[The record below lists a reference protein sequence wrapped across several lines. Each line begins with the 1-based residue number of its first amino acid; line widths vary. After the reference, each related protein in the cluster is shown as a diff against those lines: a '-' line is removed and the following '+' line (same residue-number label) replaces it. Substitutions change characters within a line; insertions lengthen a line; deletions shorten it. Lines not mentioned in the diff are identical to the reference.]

1 MNYMKNMKS
10 VNQIIQTNS
19 MKKRWFGAC
28 LWCTVMMSPSVAIA
42 QHIAVQPVPQ
52 EVQMGSRIISFPTAL
67 HLVGGDEANVHAV
80 NLLRTL
86 LPDAVSCSSVST
98 SGRQYRLLIGE
109 KNDKS
114 VKKYRR
120 QIPPHSEG
128 YYLSVGEKE
137 IVVAG
142 YDERGTYY
150 GVQTLR
156 QLLSAASSASSSSS
170 ASSVSSASMSTS
182 ATPFN
187 SAAFL
192 SDSAVSLSDSAFL
205 PEISVKD
212 YPAVRYR
219 GVVEGFYGT
228 PWSHEARLRQLRF
241 YGENKMNTYIYGP
254 KNDPY
259 HSCPGWR
266 KPYPEKESAQIREL
280 VKVAAENEVNF
291 VWAIHPGQ
299 DIKWNDE
306 DRQLLIAKLESM
318 YDLGVRSFAVFFDDI
333 SGEGTDPHRQAD
345 LLNYID
351 RHFVKAKPD
360 VTPLVMCPT
369 EYNRSWSNPKG
380 NYLTTLGEKLDP
392 SIQIMWT
399 GDKVVADIKEESME
413 WINARIRRPAYI
425 WWNFPVSDYV
435 RDHLLLGPVYGN
447 DTHIASAMSG
457 FVANPMEHAE
467 ASKIAIYGV
476 ADYAWNPGKYDAQ
489 QAWKAAI
496 REVLPG
502 AAGELQFFAAHNS
515 DLGINGH
522 NYRRDE
528 SVEVKPVVS
537 RFLKSYLT
545 DATCLTDDYQQ
556 LLSLTHRM
564 QAVSDILLVDTE
576 NRPLIEEITPWLL
589 QFKLIGEIGEE
600 TLQLAQLVSN
610 GLSVQSVQKKSVC
623 EDFLFKYHH
632 IRALQQQLY
641 LNDQRYNQNAY
652 QPGMRSASLVIKP
665 LIDKTFVA
673 AVERYNRLTGS
684 SLAAMVEYSPHKLVS
699 DVPQIQHLP
708 LQTRGKQ
715 VLVTPSNEVVRWG
728 AGQKIEIELDKVY
741 PLAGIIVNFSKN
753 EPCLWG
759 RFEISVDGKQWRTVE
774 HLHQGVRQRVNIK
787 NEPVRFVRF
796 TNFSNDVHEVFFRQ
810 FVILLS

>member
-1 MNYMKNMKS
+1 MNYMKSMKS
-10 VNQIIQTNS
+10 ENQIIQTNS
-19 MKKRWFGAC
+19 MKKRWLGAC
-28 LWCTVMMSPSVAIA
+28 LWCTVLMNPSVATA
-42 QHIAVQPVPQ
+42 QHMAVQPVPQ
-52 EVQMGSRIISFPTAL
+52 EVQMGGRTLSFPTAL
-67 HLVGGDEANVHAV
+67 HLVGSDEANVHAV
-80 NLLRTL
+80 ELLRSL
-86 LPDAVSCSSVST
+86 LPDAVPCSSASAA
-98 SGRQYRLLIGE
+98 GRQYRILIGE

-120 QIPPHSEG
+120 QIPPHAEG
-128 YYLSVGEKE
+128 YYLSVGKKE

-156 QLLSAASSASSSSS
+156 QLLSAALSESMSRSASSPKSAS
-170 ASSVSSASMSTS
+170 ASSVSPASASASEV
-182 ATPFN
+182 A
-187 SAAFL
+187 L
-192 SDSAVSLSDSAFL
+192 SDSASL
-205 PEISVKD
+205 PEITVKD

-306 DRQLLIAKLESM
+306 DRRLLIAKLESM
-318 YDLGVRSFAVFFDDI
+318 YNLGVRSFAVFFDDI

-457 FVANPMEHAE
+457 FVTNPMEHAE

-476 ADYAWNPGKYDAQ
+476 ADYAWNPGQYDARQ
-489 QAWKAAI
+489 TWEAAI

-522 NYRRDE
+522 NYRREE
-528 SVEVKPVVS
+528 SVEVKPVAD

-545 DATCLTDDYQQ
+545 DGTWRTEDYQQ
-556 LLSLTHRM
+556 LLSLTRRM
-564 QAVSDILLVDTE
+564 QSASDILLVDTE

-589 QFKLIGEIGEE
+589 QFKLLGEIGEE
-600 TLQLAQLVSN
+600 TLQLTQLIANGSVSESF
-610 GLSVQSVQKKSVC
+610 LSS
-623 EDFLFKYHH
+623 YRH

-641 LNDQRYNQNAY
+641 LNDQRYNQNGY
-652 QPGMRSASLVIKP
+652 QPGMRPASLVIKP
-665 LIDKTFVA
+665 LIDQTFVA

-684 SLAAMVEYSPHKLVS
+684 SLAATVEYSPHKLVS

-708 LQTRGKQ
+708 LQARGKQ

-728 AGQKIEIELDKVY
+728 AGQKVEIELDKVY
-741 PLAGIIVNFSKN
+741 PLTGIIVNFFKN
-753 EPCLWG
+753 EPCPWG

-774 HLHQGVRQRVNIK
+774 HVHQGVRQRVYFK

-796 TNFSNDVHEVFFRQ
+796 TNVSDEAHEVFFRQ
-810 FVILLS
+810 FVIMMK

>member
-1 MNYMKNMKS
+1 MNYMKSMKS
-10 VNQIIQTNS
+10 ENQIIQTNS
-19 MKKRWFGAC
+19 MKKRWLGAC
-28 LWCTVMMSPSVAIA
+28 LWCTVLMNPSVATA
-42 QHIAVQPVPQ
+42 QHMAVQPVPQ
-52 EVQMGSRIISFPTAL
+52 EVQMSGRTLSFPTAL
-67 HLVGGDEANVHAV
+67 HLVGSDEANVHAV
-80 NLLRTL
+80 ELLRSL
-86 LPDAVSCSSVST
+86 LPDAVPCSSASAA
-98 SGRQYRLLIGE
+98 GRQYRILIGE

-120 QIPPHSEG
+120 QIPPHAEG

-156 QLLSAASSASSSSS
+156 QLLSAALSESMSRSASSPKSAS
-170 ASSVSSASMSTS
+170 ASSVSPASASASEVV
-182 ATPFN
+182 
-187 SAAFL
+187 L
-192 SDSAVSLSDSAFL
+192 SDSASL
-205 PEISVKD
+205 PEITVKD

-306 DRQLLIAKLESM
+306 DRRLLIAKLESM
-318 YDLGVRSFAVFFDDI
+318 YNLGVRSFAVFFDDI
-333 SGEGTDPHRQAD
+333 SGEGTDPYRQAD

-457 FVANPMEHAE
+457 FVTNPMEHAE

-476 ADYAWNPGKYDAQ
+476 ADYAWNPGQYDAQ
-489 QAWKAAI
+489 QTWEAAI

-522 NYRRDE
+522 NYRREE
-528 SVEVKPVVS
+528 SVEVKPVAD

-545 DATCLTDDYQQ
+545 DGTWRTEDYQQ
-556 LLSLTHRM
+556 LLSLTRRM
-564 QAVSDILLVDTE
+564 QSASDILLVDTE

-589 QFKLIGEIGEE
+589 QFKLLGEIGEE
-600 TLQLAQLVSN
+600 TLQLAQLIANGSVSESF
-610 GLSVQSVQKKSVC
+610 LSS
-623 EDFLFKYHH
+623 YRH

-641 LNDQRYNQNAY
+641 LNDQRYNQNGY
-652 QPGMRSASLVIKP
+652 QPGMRPASLVIKP
-665 LIDKTFVA
+665 LIDQTFVA

-684 SLAAMVEYSPHKLVS
+684 SLAATVEYSPHKLVS

-708 LQTRGKQ
+708 LQARGKQ

-728 AGQKIEIELDKVY
+728 AGQKVEIELDKVY
-741 PLAGIIVNFSKN
+741 PLTGIIVNFFKN
-753 EPCLWG
+753 EPCPWG

-774 HLHQGVRQRVNIK
+774 HVHQGVRQRVYFK

-796 TNFSNDVHEVFFRQ
+796 TNVSDEAHEVFFRQ
-810 FVILLS
+810 FVIMMK

>member
-1 MNYMKNMKS
+1 MNYMKSMKS

-19 MKKRWFGAC
+19 MKKRWLGAC
-28 LWCTVMMSPSVAIA
+28 LWCTVLMNPSVATA
-42 QHIAVQPVPQ
+42 QHMAVQPVPQ
-52 EVQMGSRIISFPTAL
+52 EVQMSGRTLSFPTAL
-67 HLVGGDEANVHAV
+67 HLVGSDEANVHAV
-80 NLLRTL
+80 ELLRSL
-86 LPDAVSCSSVST
+86 LPDAVPCSSASAA
-98 SGRQYRLLIGE
+98 GRQYRILIGE

-120 QIPPHSEG
+120 QIPPHAEG

-156 QLLSAASSASSSSS
+156 QLLSAALSESMSRSASSPKS
-170 ASSVSSASMSTS
+170 ASAFSVSPASASASEVV
-182 ATPFN
+182 
-187 SAAFL
+187 L
-192 SDSAVSLSDSAFL
+192 SDSASL
-205 PEISVKD
+205 PEITVKD

-306 DRQLLIAKLESM
+306 DRRLLIAKLESM
-318 YDLGVRSFAVFFDDI
+318 YNLGVRSFAVFFDDI

-457 FVANPMEHAE
+457 FVTNPMEHAE

-476 ADYAWNPGKYDAQ
+476 ADYAWNPGQYDAQ
-489 QAWKAAI
+489 QTWEAAI

-522 NYRRDE
+522 NYRREE
-528 SVEVKPVVS
+528 SVEVKPVAD

-545 DATCLTDDYQQ
+545 DGTWRTEDYQQ
-556 LLSLTHRM
+556 LLSLTRRM
-564 QAVSDILLVDTE
+564 QSASDILLVDTE

-589 QFKLIGEIGEE
+589 QFKLLGEIGEE
-600 TLQLAQLVSN
+600 TLQLAQLIANGSVSESF
-610 GLSVQSVQKKSVC
+610 LSS
-623 EDFLFKYHH
+623 YRH

-641 LNDQRYNQNAY
+641 LNDQRYNQNGY
-652 QPGMRSASLVIKP
+652 QPGMRPASLVIKP
-665 LIDKTFVA
+665 LIDQTFVA

-684 SLAAMVEYSPHKLVS
+684 SLAATVEYSPHKLVS

-708 LQTRGKQ
+708 LQARGKQ

-728 AGQKIEIELDKVY
+728 AGQKVEIELDKVY
-741 PLAGIIVNFSKN
+741 PLTGIIVNFFKN
-753 EPCLWG
+753 EPCPWG

-774 HLHQGVRQRVNIK
+774 HVHQGVRQRVYFK

-796 TNFSNDVHEVFFRQ
+796 TNVSDEAHEVFFRQ
-810 FVILLS
+810 FVIMMK

>member
-1 MNYMKNMKS
+1 MKSMKS

-19 MKKRWFGAC
+19 MKKRWLGAC
-28 LWCTVMMSPSVAIA
+28 LWCTVLMNPTVATA
-42 QHIAVQPVPQ
+42 QHTCVQPVPQ
-52 EVQMGSRIISFPTAL
+52 EVQMGGRTLSFPTAL

-80 NLLRTL
+80 ELLRSL
-86 LPDAVSCSSVST
+86 LPDAVPCSSASAA
-98 SGRQYRLLIGE
+98 GRQYRILIGE

-120 QIPPHSEG
+120 QIPPHAEG

-156 QLLSAASSASSSSS
+156 QLLSAALSESASSASASPESMPASS
-170 ASSVSSASMSTS
+170 ASASPKSMSASEV
-182 ATPFN
+182 AL
-187 SAAFL
+187 A
-192 SDSAVSLSDSAFL
+192 DSASL
-205 PEISVKD
+205 PEITVKD

-306 DRQLLIAKLESM
+306 DRRLLIAKLESM
-318 YDLGVRSFAVFFDDI
+318 YNLGVRSFAVFFDDI

-457 FVANPMEHAE
+457 FVTNPMEHAE

-476 ADYAWNPGKYDAQ
+476 ADYAWNPGQYDAQ
-489 QAWKAAI
+489 QAWEAAI

-522 NYRRDE
+522 NYRREE
-528 SVEVKPVVS
+528 SVEVKPVAD

-545 DATCLTDDYQQ
+545 DGTWRTEDYQQ
-556 LLSLTHRM
+556 LLSLTRRM
-564 QAVSDILLVDTE
+564 QSASDILLVDTE

-589 QFKLIGEIGEE
+589 QFKLLGEIGEE
-600 TLQLAQLVSN
+600 TLQLAQLIANGSVSESF
-610 GLSVQSVQKKSVC
+610 LSS
-623 EDFLFKYHH
+623 YRH

-641 LNDQRYNQNAY
+641 LNDQRYNQNGY
-652 QPGMRSASLVIKP
+652 QPGMRPASLVIKP
-665 LIDKTFVA
+665 LIDQTFVA

-684 SLAAMVEYSPHKLVS
+684 SLAATVEYSPHKLVS

-708 LQTRGKQ
+708 LQARGKQ

-728 AGQKIEIELDKVY
+728 AGQKVEIELDKVY
-741 PLAGIIVNFSKN
+741 PLTGIIVNFFKN
-753 EPCLWG
+753 EPCPWG

-774 HLHQGVRQRVNIK
+774 HVHQGVRQRVYFK

-796 TNFSNDVHEVFFRQ
+796 TNVSDEAHEVFFRQ
-810 FVILLS
+810 FVIMMK

>member
-1 MNYMKNMKS
+1 MKSMKS

-19 MKKRWFGAC
+19 MKKRWLGAC
-28 LWCTVMMSPSVAIA
+28 LWCTVLMNPSVATA
-42 QHIAVQPVPQ
+42 QHMAVQPVPQ
-52 EVQMGSRIISFPTAL
+52 EVQMSGRTLSFPTAL
-67 HLVGGDEANVHAV
+67 HLVGSDEANVHAV
-80 NLLRTL
+80 ELLRSL
-86 LPDAVSCSSVST
+86 LPDAVPCSSASAA
-98 SGRQYRLLIGE
+98 GRQYRILIGE

-120 QIPPHSEG
+120 QIPPHAEG
-128 YYLSVGEKE
+128 YYLSVGKKE

-156 QLLSAASSASSSSS
+156 QLLSAALSESMSRSASSPKSAS
-170 ASSVSSASMSTS
+170 ASSVSTASASASEVV
-182 ATPFN
+182 
-187 SAAFL
+187 L
-192 SDSAVSLSDSAFL
+192 SDSASL
-205 PEISVKD
+205 PEITVKD

-306 DRQLLIAKLESM
+306 DRRLLIAKLESM
-318 YDLGVRSFAVFFDDI
+318 YNLGVRSFAVFFDDI

-457 FVANPMEHAE
+457 FVTNPMEHAE

-476 ADYAWNPGKYDAQ
+476 ADYAWNPGQYDAQ
-489 QAWKAAI
+489 QAWEAAI

-522 NYRRDE
+522 NYRREE
-528 SVEVKPVVS
+528 SVEVKPVAD

-545 DATCLTDDYQQ
+545 DGTWRTEDYQQ
-556 LLSLTHRM
+556 LLSLTRRM
-564 QAVSDILLVDTE
+564 QSASDILLVDTE

-589 QFKLIGEIGEE
+589 QFKLLGEIGEE
-600 TLQLAQLVSN
+600 TLQLAQLIANGSVSESF
-610 GLSVQSVQKKSVC
+610 LSS
-623 EDFLFKYHH
+623 YRH

-641 LNDQRYNQNAY
+641 LNDQRYNQNGY
-652 QPGMRSASLVIKP
+652 QPGMRPASLVIKP
-665 LIDKTFVA
+665 LIDQTFVA

-684 SLAAMVEYSPHKLVS
+684 SLAATVEYSPHKLVS

-708 LQTRGKQ
+708 LQARGKQ

-728 AGQKIEIELDKVY
+728 AGQKVEIELDKVY
-741 PLAGIIVNFSKN
+741 PLTGIIVNFFKN
-753 EPCLWG
+753 EPCPWG
-759 RFEISVDGKQWRTVE
+759 RFEISVNGKQWRTVE
-774 HLHQGVRQRVNIK
+774 HVHQGVRQRVYFK

-796 TNFSNDVHEVFFRQ
+796 TNVSDEAHEVFFRQ
-810 FVILLS
+810 FVIMMK

>member
-1 MNYMKNMKS
+1 MNYMKSMKS

-19 MKKRWFGAC
+19 MKKRWLGAC
-28 LWCTVMMSPSVAIA
+28 LWCTVLMNPSVATA
-42 QHIAVQPVPQ
+42 QHMAVQPVPQ
-52 EVQMGSRIISFPTAL
+52 EVQMSGRTLSFPTAL
-67 HLVGGDEANVHAV
+67 HLVGSDEANVHAV
-80 NLLRTL
+80 ELLRSL
-86 LPDAVSCSSVST
+86 LPDAVPCSSASAA
-98 SGRQYRLLIGE
+98 GRQYRILIGE

-120 QIPPHSEG
+120 QIPPHAEG
-128 YYLSVGEKE
+128 YYLSVGKKE

-156 QLLSAASSASSSSS
+156 QLLSAALSESMSRSASSPKS
-170 ASSVSSASMSTS
+170 ASAFSVSPASASASEVV
-182 ATPFN
+182 
-187 SAAFL
+187 L
-192 SDSAVSLSDSAFL
+192 SDSASL
-205 PEISVKD
+205 PEITVKD

-306 DRQLLIAKLESM
+306 DRRLLIAKLESM
-318 YDLGVRSFAVFFDDI
+318 YNLGVRSFAVFFDDI

-457 FVANPMEHAE
+457 FVTNPMEHAE

-476 ADYAWNPGKYDAQ
+476 ADYAWNPGQYDAQ
-489 QAWKAAI
+489 QTWEAAI

-522 NYRRDE
+522 NYRREE
-528 SVEVKPVVS
+528 SVEVKPVAD

-545 DATCLTDDYQQ
+545 DGTWRTEDYQQ
-556 LLSLTHRM
+556 LLSLTRRM
-564 QAVSDILLVDTE
+564 QSASDILLVDTE

-589 QFKLIGEIGEE
+589 QFKLLGEIGEE
-600 TLQLAQLVSN
+600 TLQLAQLIANGSVSESF
-610 GLSVQSVQKKSVC
+610 LSS
-623 EDFLFKYHH
+623 YRH

-641 LNDQRYNQNAY
+641 LNDQRYNQNGY
-652 QPGMRSASLVIKP
+652 QPGMRPASLVIKP
-665 LIDKTFVA
+665 LIDQTFVA

-684 SLAAMVEYSPHKLVS
+684 SLAATVEYSPHKLVS

-708 LQTRGKQ
+708 LQARGKQ

-728 AGQKIEIELDKVY
+728 AGQKVEIELDKVY
-741 PLAGIIVNFSKN
+741 PLTGIIVNFFKN
-753 EPCLWG
+753 EPCPWG

-774 HLHQGVRQRVNIK
+774 HVHQGVRQRVYFK

-796 TNFSNDVHEVFFRQ
+796 TNVSDEAHEVFFRQ
-810 FVILLS
+810 FVIMMK

>member
-1 MNYMKNMKS
+1 MNYMKSMKS
-10 VNQIIQTNS
+10 ENQIIQTNS
-19 MKKRWFGAC
+19 MKKRWLGAC
-28 LWCTVMMSPSVAIA
+28 LWCTVLMNPSVATA
-42 QHIAVQPVPQ
+42 QHMAVQPVPQ
-52 EVQMGSRIISFPTAL
+52 EVQMSGRTLSFPTAL
-67 HLVGGDEANVHAV
+67 HLVGSDEANVHAV
-80 NLLRTL
+80 ELLRSL
-86 LPDAVSCSSVST
+86 LPDAVPCSSASAA
-98 SGRQYRLLIGE
+98 GRQYRILIGE

-120 QIPPHSEG
+120 QIPPHAEG
-128 YYLSVGEKE
+128 YYLSVGKKE

-156 QLLSAASSASSSSS
+156 QLLSTALSESMSRSASSPKS
-170 ASSVSSASMSTS
+170 ASAFSVSPASASASEVV
-182 ATPFN
+182 
-187 SAAFL
+187 L
-192 SDSAVSLSDSAFL
+192 SDSASL
-205 PEISVKD
+205 PEITVKD

-306 DRQLLIAKLESM
+306 DRRLLIAKLESM
-318 YDLGVRSFAVFFDDI
+318 YNLGVRSFAVFFDDI

-457 FVANPMEHAE
+457 FVTNPMEHAE

-476 ADYAWNPGKYDAQ
+476 ADYAWNPGQYDAQ
-489 QAWKAAI
+489 QAWEAAI

-522 NYRRDE
+522 NYRREE
-528 SVEVKPVVS
+528 SVEVKPVAD

-545 DATCLTDDYQQ
+545 DGTWRTEDYQQ
-556 LLSLTHRM
+556 LLSLTRRM
-564 QAVSDILLVDTE
+564 QSASDILLVDTE

-589 QFKLIGEIGEE
+589 QFKLLGEIGEE
-600 TLQLAQLVSN
+600 TLQLAQLIANGSVSESF
-610 GLSVQSVQKKSVC
+610 LSS
-623 EDFLFKYHH
+623 YRH

-641 LNDQRYNQNAY
+641 LNDQRYNQNGY
-652 QPGMRSASLVIKP
+652 QPGMRPASLVIKP
-665 LIDKTFVA
+665 LIDQTFVA

-684 SLAAMVEYSPHKLVS
+684 SLAATVEYSPHKLVS

-708 LQTRGKQ
+708 LQARGKQ

-728 AGQKIEIELDKVY
+728 AGQKVEIELDKVY
-741 PLAGIIVNFSKN
+741 PLTGIIVNFFKN
-753 EPCLWG
+753 EPCPWG

-774 HLHQGVRQRVNIK
+774 HVHQGVRQRVYFK

-796 TNFSNDVHEVFFRQ
+796 TNVSDEAHEVFFRQ
-810 FVILLS
+810 FVIMMK

>member
-1 MNYMKNMKS
+1 MNYMKSMKS

-19 MKKRWFGAC
+19 MKKRWLGAC
-28 LWCTVMMSPSVAIA
+28 LWCTVLMNPSVATA
-42 QHIAVQPVPQ
+42 QHMAVQPVPQ
-52 EVQMGSRIISFPTAL
+52 EVQMSGRTLSFPTAL
-67 HLVGGDEANVHAV
+67 HLVGSDEANVHAV
-80 NLLRTL
+80 ELLRSL
-86 LPDAVSCSSVST
+86 LPDAVPCSSASAA
-98 SGRQYRLLIGE
+98 GRQYRILIGE

-120 QIPPHSEG
+120 QIPPHAEG
-128 YYLSVGEKE
+128 YYLSVGKKE

-156 QLLSAASSASSSSS
+156 QLLSAALSESMSRSASSPKS
-170 ASSVSSASMSTS
+170 ASAFSVSPASASASEVV
-182 ATPFN
+182 
-187 SAAFL
+187 L
-192 SDSAVSLSDSAFL
+192 SDSASL
-205 PEISVKD
+205 PEITVKD

-306 DRQLLIAKLESM
+306 DRRLLIAKLESM
-318 YDLGVRSFAVFFDDI
+318 YNLGVRSFAVFFDDI

-457 FVANPMEHAE
+457 FVTNPMEHAE

-476 ADYAWNPGKYDAQ
+476 ADYAWNPGQYDAQ
-489 QAWKAAI
+489 QAWEAAI

-522 NYRRDE
+522 NYRREE
-528 SVEVKPVVS
+528 SVEVKPVAD

-545 DATCLTDDYQQ
+545 DGTWRTEDYQQ
-556 LLSLTHRM
+556 LLSLTRRM
-564 QAVSDILLVDTE
+564 QSASDILLVNTE

-589 QFKLIGEIGEE
+589 QFKLLGEIGEE
-600 TLQLAQLVSN
+600 TLQLAQLIANGSVSESF
-610 GLSVQSVQKKSVC
+610 LSS
-623 EDFLFKYHH
+623 YRH

-641 LNDQRYNQNAY
+641 LNDQRYNQNGY
-652 QPGMRSASLVIKP
+652 QPGMRPASLVIKP
-665 LIDKTFVA
+665 LIDQTFVA

-684 SLAAMVEYSPHKLVS
+684 SLAATVEYSPHKLVS

-708 LQTRGKQ
+708 LQARGKQ

-728 AGQKIEIELDKVY
+728 AGQKVEIELDKVY
-741 PLAGIIVNFSKN
+741 PLTGIIVNFFKN
-753 EPCLWG
+753 EPCPWG

-774 HLHQGVRQRVNIK
+774 HVHQGVRQRVYFK

-796 TNFSNDVHEVFFRQ
+796 TNVSDEAHEVFFRQ
-810 FVILLS
+810 FVIMMK

>member
-1 MNYMKNMKS
+1 MKSMKS

-19 MKKRWFGAC
+19 MKKRWLGAC
-28 LWCTVMMSPSVAIA
+28 LWCTVLMNPSVATA
-42 QHIAVQPVPQ
+42 QHMAVQPVPQ
-52 EVQMGSRIISFPTAL
+52 EVQMSGRTLSFPTAL
-67 HLVGGDEANVHAV
+67 HLVGSDEANVHAV
-80 NLLRTL
+80 ELLRSL
-86 LPDAVSCSSVST
+86 LPDAVPCSSASAA
-98 SGRQYRLLIGE
+98 GRQYRILIGE

-120 QIPPHSEG
+120 QIPPHAEG

-156 QLLSAASSASSSSS
+156 QLLSAAPSESMSRSASSPKFAS
-170 ASSVSSASMSTS
+170 ASSVSTASASASEVV
-182 ATPFN
+182 
-187 SAAFL
+187 L
-192 SDSAVSLSDSAFL
+192 SDSASL
-205 PEISVKD
+205 PEITVKD

-306 DRQLLIAKLESM
+306 DRRLLIAKLESM
-318 YDLGVRSFAVFFDDI
+318 YNLGVRSFAVFFDDI

-457 FVANPMEHAE
+457 FVTNPMEHAE

-476 ADYAWNPGKYDAQ
+476 ADYAWNPGQYDAQ
-489 QAWKAAI
+489 QTWEAAI

-522 NYRRDE
+522 NYRREE
-528 SVEVKPVVS
+528 SVEVKPVAD

-545 DATCLTDDYQQ
+545 DGTWRTEDYQQ
-556 LLSLTHRM
+556 LLSLTRRM
-564 QAVSDILLVDTE
+564 QSASDILLVDTE

-589 QFKLIGEIGEE
+589 QFKLLGEIGEE
-600 TLQLAQLVSN
+600 TLQLAQLIANGSVSESF
-610 GLSVQSVQKKSVC
+610 LSS
-623 EDFLFKYHH
+623 YRH

-641 LNDQRYNQNAY
+641 LNDQRYNQNGY
-652 QPGMRSASLVIKP
+652 QPGMRPASLVIKP
-665 LIDKTFVA
+665 LIDQTFVA

-684 SLAAMVEYSPHKLVS
+684 SLAATVEYSPHKLVS

-708 LQTRGKQ
+708 LQARGKQ

-728 AGQKIEIELDKVY
+728 AGQKVEIELDKVY
-741 PLAGIIVNFSKN
+741 PLTGIIVNFFKN
-753 EPCLWG
+753 EPCPWG

-774 HLHQGVRQRVNIK
+774 HVHQGVRQRVYFK

-796 TNFSNDVHEVFFRQ
+796 TNVSDEAHEVFFRQ
-810 FVILLS
+810 FVIMMK

>member
-1 MNYMKNMKS
+1 MNYMKSMKS

-19 MKKRWFGAC
+19 MKKRWLGAC
-28 LWCTVMMSPSVAIA
+28 LWCTVLMNPSVATA
-42 QHIAVQPVPQ
+42 QHMAVQPVPQ
-52 EVQMGSRIISFPTAL
+52 EVQMSGRTLSFPTAL
-67 HLVGGDEANVHAV
+67 HLVGSDEANVHAV
-80 NLLRTL
+80 ELLRSL
-86 LPDAVSCSSVST
+86 LPDAVPCSSASAA
-98 SGRQYRLLIGE
+98 GRQYRILIGE

-120 QIPPHSEG
+120 QIPPHAEG
-128 YYLSVGEKE
+128 YYLSVGKKE

-156 QLLSAASSASSSSS
+156 QLLSAALSESMSRSASSPKSAS
-170 ASSVSSASMSTS
+170 ASSVSPASASASEV
-182 ATPFN
+182 A
-187 SAAFL
+187 L
-192 SDSAVSLSDSAFL
+192 SDSASL
-205 PEISVKD
+205 PEITVKD

-306 DRQLLIAKLESM
+306 DRRLLIAKLESM
-318 YDLGVRSFAVFFDDI
+318 YNLGVRSFAVFFDDI

-457 FVANPMEHAE
+457 FVTNPMEHAE

-476 ADYAWNPGKYDAQ
+476 ADYAWNPGQYDAQ
-489 QAWKAAI
+489 QTWEAAI

-522 NYRRDE
+522 NYRREE
-528 SVEVKPVVS
+528 SVEVKPVAD

-545 DATCLTDDYQQ
+545 DGTWRTEDYQL
-556 LLSLTHRM
+556 LLSLTRRM
-564 QAVSDILLVDTE
+564 QSASDILLVDTE

-589 QFKLIGEIGEE
+589 QFKLLGEIGEE
-600 TLQLAQLVSN
+600 TLQLAQLIANGSVSESF
-610 GLSVQSVQKKSVC
+610 LSS
-623 EDFLFKYHH
+623 YRH

-641 LNDQRYNQNAY
+641 LNDQRYNQNGY
-652 QPGMRSASLVIKP
+652 QPGMRPASLVIKP
-665 LIDKTFVA
+665 LIDQTFVA

-684 SLAAMVEYSPHKLVS
+684 SLAATVEYSPHKLVS

-708 LQTRGKQ
+708 LQARGKQ

-728 AGQKIEIELDKVY
+728 AGQKVEIELDKVY
-741 PLAGIIVNFSKN
+741 PLTGIIVNFFKN
-753 EPCLWG
+753 EPCPWG

-774 HLHQGVRQRVNIK
+774 HVHQGVRQRVYFK

-796 TNFSNDVHEVFFRQ
+796 TNVSDEAHEVFFRQ
-810 FVILLS
+810 FVIMMK

>member
-1 MNYMKNMKS
+1 MNYMKSMKS
-10 VNQIIQTNS
+10 ENQIIQTNS
-19 MKKRWFGAC
+19 MKKRWLGAC
-28 LWCTVMMSPSVAIA
+28 LWCTVLMNPSVATA
-42 QHIAVQPVPQ
+42 QHMAVQPVPQ
-52 EVQMGSRIISFPTAL
+52 EVQMSGRTLSFPTAL
-67 HLVGGDEANVHAV
+67 HLVGSDEANVHAV
-80 NLLRTL
+80 ELLRSL
-86 LPDAVSCSSVST
+86 LPDAVPCSSASAA
-98 SGRQYRLLIGE
+98 GRQYRILIGE

-120 QIPPHSEG
+120 QIPPHAEG
-128 YYLSVGEKE
+128 YYLSVGKKE

-156 QLLSAASSASSSSS
+156 QLLSAALSESISRSASSPKSAS
-170 ASSVSSASMSTS
+170 ASSVSPASASVSEV
-182 ATPFN
+182 A
-187 SAAFL
+187 L
-192 SDSAVSLSDSAFL
+192 SDSASL
-205 PEISVKD
+205 PEITVKD

-219 GVVEGFYGT
+219 GVVEGFYGI

-306 DRQLLIAKLESM
+306 DRRLLIAKLESM
-318 YDLGVRSFAVFFDDI
+318 YNLGVRSFAVFFDDI

-457 FVANPMEHAE
+457 FVTNPMEHAE

-476 ADYAWNPGKYDAQ
+476 ADYAWNPGQYDAQ
-489 QAWKAAI
+489 QTWEAAI

-522 NYRRDE
+522 NYRREE
-528 SVEVKPVVS
+528 SVEVKPVAD

-545 DATCLTDDYQQ
+545 DGTWRTEDYQQ
-556 LLSLTHRM
+556 LLSLTRRM
-564 QAVSDILLVDTE
+564 QSASDILLVDTE

-589 QFKLIGEIGEE
+589 QFKLLGEIGEE
-600 TLQLAQLVSN
+600 TLQLAQLIANGSVSESF
-610 GLSVQSVQKKSVC
+610 LSS
-623 EDFLFKYHH
+623 YRH

-641 LNDQRYNQNAY
+641 LNDQRYNQNGY
-652 QPGMRSASLVIKP
+652 QPGMRPASLVIKP
-665 LIDKTFVA
+665 LIDQTFVA

-684 SLAAMVEYSPHKLVS
+684 SLAATVEYSPHKLVS

-708 LQTRGKQ
+708 LQARGKQ

-728 AGQKIEIELDKVY
+728 AGQKVEIELDKVY
-741 PLAGIIVNFSKN
+741 PLTGIIVNFFKN
-753 EPCLWG
+753 EPCPWG

-774 HLHQGVRQRVNIK
+774 HVHQGVRQRVYFK

-796 TNFSNDVHEVFFRQ
+796 TNVSDEAHEVFFRQ
-810 FVILLS
+810 FVIMMK

>member
-1 MNYMKNMKS
+1 MNYMKSMKS

-19 MKKRWFGAC
+19 MKKRWLGAC
-28 LWCTVMMSPSVAIA
+28 LWCTVLMNPSVATA
-42 QHIAVQPVPQ
+42 QHMAVQPVPQ
-52 EVQMGSRIISFPTAL
+52 EVQMSGRTLSFPTAL
-67 HLVGGDEANVHAV
+67 HLVGSDEANVHAV
-80 NLLRTL
+80 ELLRSL
-86 LPDAVSCSSVST
+86 LPDAVPCSSASAA
-98 SGRQYRLLIGE
+98 GRQYRILIGE

-120 QIPPHSEG
+120 QIPPHAEG
-128 YYLSVGEKE
+128 YYLSVGKKE

-156 QLLSAASSASSSSS
+156 QLLSAALSESMSRSASSPKSAS
-170 ASSVSSASMSTS
+170 ASSVSPASASASEV
-182 ATPFN
+182 A
-187 SAAFL
+187 L
-192 SDSAVSLSDSAFL
+192 SDSASL
-205 PEISVKD
+205 PEITVKD

-306 DRQLLIAKLESM
+306 DRRLLIAKLESM
-318 YDLGVRSFAVFFDDI
+318 YNLGVRSFAVFFDDI

-457 FVANPMEHAE
+457 FVTNPMEHAE

-476 ADYAWNPGKYDAQ
+476 ADYAWNPGQYDAQ
-489 QAWKAAI
+489 QTWEAAI

-522 NYRRDE
+522 NYRREE
-528 SVEVKPVVS
+528 SVEVKPVAD

-545 DATCLTDDYQQ
+545 DGTWRTEDYQQ
-556 LLSLTHRM
+556 LLSLTRRM
-564 QAVSDILLVDTE
+564 QSASDILLVDTE

-589 QFKLIGEIGEE
+589 QFKLLGEIGEE
-600 TLQLAQLVSN
+600 TLQLAQLIANGSVSESF
-610 GLSVQSVQKKSVC
+610 LSS
-623 EDFLFKYHH
+623 YRH

-641 LNDQRYNQNAY
+641 LNDQRYNQNGY
-652 QPGMRSASLVIKP
+652 QPGMRPASLVIKP
-665 LIDKTFVA
+665 LIDQTFVA

-684 SLAAMVEYSPHKLVS
+684 SLAATVEYSPHKLVS

-708 LQTRGKQ
+708 LQARGKQ
-715 VLVTPSNEVVRWG
+715 VLVTPSNEVGRWG
-728 AGQKIEIELDKVY
+728 AGQKVEIELDKVY
-741 PLAGIIVNFSKN
+741 PLTGIIVNFFKN
-753 EPCLWG
+753 EPCPWG

-774 HLHQGVRQRVNIK
+774 HVHQGVRQRVYFK

-796 TNFSNDVHEVFFRQ
+796 TNVSDEAHEVFFRQ
-810 FVILLS
+810 FVIMMK

>member
-1 MNYMKNMKS
+1 MKS
-10 VNQIIQTNS
+10 MKSENQIIQTNS
-19 MKKRWFGAC
+19 MKKRWLGAC
-28 LWCTVMMSPSVAIA
+28 LWCTVLMNPSVATA
-42 QHIAVQPVPQ
+42 QHMAVQPVPQ
-52 EVQMGSRIISFPTAL
+52 EVQMSGRTLSFPTAL
-67 HLVGGDEANVHAV
+67 HLVGSDEANVHAV
-80 NLLRTL
+80 ELLRSL
-86 LPDAVSCSSVST
+86 LPDAVPCSSASAA
-98 SGRQYRLLIGE
+98 GRQYRILIGE

-120 QIPPHSEG
+120 QIPPYAEG

-156 QLLSAASSASSSSS
+156 QLLSAALSESMSRSASSPKFAS
-170 ASSVSSASMSTS
+170 ASSVSTASASASEVV
-182 ATPFN
+182 
-187 SAAFL
+187 L
-192 SDSAVSLSDSAFL
+192 SDSASL
-205 PEISVKD
+205 PEITVKD

-306 DRQLLIAKLESM
+306 DRRLLIAKLESM
-318 YDLGVRSFAVFFDDI
+318 YNLGVRSFAVFFDDI

-457 FVANPMEHAE
+457 FVTNPMEHAE

-476 ADYAWNPGKYDAQ
+476 ADYAWNPGQYDAQ
-489 QAWKAAI
+489 QTWEAAI

-522 NYRRDE
+522 NYRREE
-528 SVEVKPVVS
+528 SVEVKPVAD

-545 DATCLTDDYQQ
+545 DGTWRTEDYQQ
-556 LLSLTHRM
+556 LLSLTRRM
-564 QAVSDILLVDTE
+564 QSASDILLVDTE

-589 QFKLIGEIGEE
+589 QFKLLGEIGEE
-600 TLQLAQLVSN
+600 TLQLAQLIANGSVSESF
-610 GLSVQSVQKKSVC
+610 LSS
-623 EDFLFKYHH
+623 YRH

-641 LNDQRYNQNAY
+641 LNDQRYNQNGY
-652 QPGMRSASLVIKP
+652 QPGMRPASLVIKP
-665 LIDKTFVA
+665 LIDQTFVA

-684 SLAAMVEYSPHKLVS
+684 SLAATVEYSPHKLVS

-708 LQTRGKQ
+708 LQARGKQ

-728 AGQKIEIELDKVY
+728 AGQKVEIELDKVY
-741 PLAGIIVNFSKN
+741 PLTGIIVNFFKN
-753 EPCLWG
+753 EPCPWG

-774 HLHQGVRQRVNIK
+774 HVHQGVRQRVYFK

-796 TNFSNDVHEVFFRQ
+796 TNVSDEAHEVFFRQ
-810 FVILLS
+810 FVIMMK

>member
-1 MNYMKNMKS
+1 MNYMKSMKS

-19 MKKRWFGAC
+19 MKKRWLGAC
-28 LWCTVMMSPSVAIA
+28 LWCTVLMNPSVATA
-42 QHIAVQPVPQ
+42 QHMAVQPVPQ
-52 EVQMGSRIISFPTAL
+52 EVQMSGRTLSFPTAL
-67 HLVGGDEANVHAV
+67 HLVGSDEANVHAV
-80 NLLRTL
+80 ELLRSL
-86 LPDAVSCSSVST
+86 LPDAVPCSSASAA
-98 SGRQYRLLIGE
+98 GRQYRILIGE

-120 QIPPHSEG
+120 QIPPHAEG

-156 QLLSAASSASSSSS
+156 QLLSAALSESMSRSASSPKSAS
-170 ASSVSSASMSTS
+170 ASSVSPASASVSEV
-182 ATPFN
+182 A
-187 SAAFL
+187 L
-192 SDSAVSLSDSAFL
+192 SDSASL
-205 PEISVKD
+205 PEIIVKD

-306 DRQLLIAKLESM
+306 DRRLLIAKLESM
-318 YDLGVRSFAVFFDDI
+318 YNLGVRSFAVFFDDI

-399 GDKVVADIKEESME
+399 GDKVVADIKEESMA

-457 FVANPMEHAE
+457 FVTNPMEHAE

-476 ADYAWNPGKYDAQ
+476 ADYAWNPGQYDAQ
-489 QAWKAAI
+489 QAWEAAI

-522 NYRRDE
+522 NYRREE
-528 SVEVKPVVS
+528 SVEVKPVAD

-545 DATCLTDDYQQ
+545 DGTWRTEDYQQ
-556 LLSLTHRM
+556 LLSLTRRM
-564 QAVSDILLVDTE
+564 QSASDILLVDTE

-589 QFKLIGEIGEE
+589 QFKLLGEIGEE
-600 TLQLAQLVSN
+600 TLQLAQLISN
-610 GLSVQSVQKKSVC
+610 GSVSESFLSS
-623 EDFLFKYHH
+623 YRH

-641 LNDQRYNQNAY
+641 LNDQRYNQNGY
-652 QPGMRSASLVIKP
+652 QPGMRPASLVIKP
-665 LIDKTFVA
+665 LIDQTFVA

-684 SLAAMVEYSPHKLVS
+684 SLAATVEYSPHKLVS

-708 LQTRGKQ
+708 LQARGKQ

-728 AGQKIEIELDKVY
+728 AGQKVEIELDKVY
-741 PLAGIIVNFSKN
+741 PLTGIIVNFFKN
-753 EPCLWG
+753 EPCPWG

-774 HLHQGVRQRVNIK
+774 HVHQGVRQRVYFK

-796 TNFSNDVHEVFFRQ
+796 TNVSDEAHEVFFRQ
-810 FVILLS
+810 FVIMMK

>member
-1 MNYMKNMKS
+1 MNYMKSMKS

-19 MKKRWFGAC
+19 MKKRWLGAC
-28 LWCTVMMSPSVAIA
+28 LWCTVLMNPSVATA
-42 QHIAVQPVPQ
+42 QHMAVQPVPQ
-52 EVQMGSRIISFPTAL
+52 EVQMGGRTLSFPTAL
-67 HLVGGDEANVHAV
+67 HLVGSDEANVHAV
-80 NLLRTL
+80 ELLRSL
-86 LPDAVSCSSVST
+86 LPDAVPCSSASAA
-98 SGRQYRLLIGE
+98 GRQYRILIGE

-120 QIPPHSEG
+120 QIPPHAEG

-156 QLLSAASSASSSSS
+156 QLLSAALSESMSRSASSPKSAS
-170 ASSVSSASMSTS
+170 ASSVSPASASASEV
-182 ATPFN
+182 AL
-187 SAAFL
+187 A
-192 SDSAVSLSDSAFL
+192 DSASL
-205 PEISVKD
+205 PEITVKD

-241 YGENKMNTYIYGP
+241 YGENKMNIYIYGP

-280 VKVAAENEVNF
+280 VKVATENEVNF

-306 DRQLLIAKLESM
+306 DRRLLIAKLESM
-318 YDLGVRSFAVFFDDI
+318 YNLGVRSFAVFFDDI

-457 FVANPMEHAE
+457 FVTNPMEHAE

-476 ADYAWNPGKYDAQ
+476 ADYAWNPGQYDAQ
-489 QAWKAAI
+489 RAWEAAI

-522 NYRRDE
+522 NYRREE
-528 SVEVKPVVS
+528 SVEVKPVAD

-545 DATCLTDDYQQ
+545 DGTWRTEDYQL
-556 LLSLTHRM
+556 LLSLTRRM
-564 QAVSDILLVDTE
+564 QSASDILLVDTE

-589 QFKLIGEIGEE
+589 QFKLLGEIGEE
-600 TLQLAQLVSN
+600 TLQLAQLIANGSVSESF
-610 GLSVQSVQKKSVC
+610 LSS
-623 EDFLFKYHH
+623 YRH

-641 LNDQRYNQNAY
+641 LNDQRYNQNGY
-652 QPGMRSASLVIKP
+652 QPGMRPASLVIKP
-665 LIDKTFVA
+665 LIDQTFVA

-684 SLAAMVEYSPHKLVS
+684 SLAATVEYSPHKLVS

-708 LQTRGKQ
+708 LQARGKQ

-728 AGQKIEIELDKVY
+728 AGQKVEIELDKVY
-741 PLAGIIVNFSKN
+741 PLTGIIVNFFKN
-753 EPCLWG
+753 EPCPWG

-774 HLHQGVRQRVNIK
+774 HVHQGVRQRVYFK

-796 TNFSNDVHEVFFRQ
+796 TNVSDEAHEVFFRQ
-810 FVILLS
+810 FVIMMK

>member
-1 MNYMKNMKS
+1 MNYMKSMKS
-10 VNQIIQTNS
+10 ENQIIQTNS
-19 MKKRWFGAC
+19 MKKRWLGAC
-28 LWCTVMMSPSVAIA
+28 LWCTVLMNPSVATA
-42 QHIAVQPVPQ
+42 QHMAVQPVPQ
-52 EVQMGSRIISFPTAL
+52 EVQMSGRTLSFPTAL
-67 HLVGGDEANVHAV
+67 HLVGSDEANVHAV
-80 NLLRTL
+80 ELLRSL
-86 LPDAVSCSSVST
+86 LPDAVPCSSASAA
-98 SGRQYRLLIGE
+98 GRQYRILIGE

-120 QIPPHSEG
+120 QIPPHAEG

-156 QLLSAASSASSSSS
+156 QLLSAAPSESMSRSASSPKFAS
-170 ASSVSSASMSTS
+170 ASSVSTASASASEVV
-182 ATPFN
+182 
-187 SAAFL
+187 L
-192 SDSAVSLSDSAFL
+192 SDSASL
-205 PEISVKD
+205 PEITVKD

-306 DRQLLIAKLESM
+306 DRRLLIAKLESM
-318 YDLGVRSFAVFFDDI
+318 YNLGVRSFAVFFDDI

-457 FVANPMEHAE
+457 FVTNPMEHAE

-476 ADYAWNPGKYDAQ
+476 ADYAWNPGQYDAQ
-489 QAWKAAI
+489 QAWEAAI

-522 NYRRDE
+522 NYRREE
-528 SVEVKPVVS
+528 SVEVKPVAD

-545 DATCLTDDYQQ
+545 DGTWRTEDYQQ
-556 LLSLTHRM
+556 LLSLTRRM
-564 QAVSDILLVDTE
+564 QSASDILLVDTE

-589 QFKLIGEIGEE
+589 QFKLLGEIGEE
-600 TLQLAQLVSN
+600 TLQLAQLIANGSVSESF
-610 GLSVQSVQKKSVC
+610 LSS
-623 EDFLFKYHH
+623 YRH

-641 LNDQRYNQNAY
+641 LNDQRYNQNGY
-652 QPGMRSASLVIKP
+652 QPGMRPASLVIKP
-665 LIDKTFVA
+665 LIDQTFVA

-684 SLAAMVEYSPHKLVS
+684 SLAATVEYSPHKLVS

-708 LQTRGKQ
+708 LQARGKQ

-728 AGQKIEIELDKVY
+728 AGQKVEIELDKVY
-741 PLAGIIVNFSKN
+741 PLTGIIVNFFKN
-753 EPCLWG
+753 EPCPWG

-774 HLHQGVRQRVNIK
+774 HVHQGVRQRVYFK

-796 TNFSNDVHEVFFRQ
+796 TNVSDEAHEVFFRQ
-810 FVILLS
+810 FVIMMK

>member
-1 MNYMKNMKS
+1 MNYMKSMKS

-19 MKKRWFGAC
+19 MKKRWLGAC
-28 LWCTVMMSPSVAIA
+28 LWCTVLMNPSVATA
-42 QHIAVQPVPQ
+42 QHMAVQPVPQ
-52 EVQMGSRIISFPTAL
+52 EVQMSGRTLSFPTAL
-67 HLVGGDEANVHAV
+67 HLVGSDEANVHAV
-80 NLLRTL
+80 ELLRSL
-86 LPDAVSCSSVST
+86 LPDAVPCSSASAA
-98 SGRQYRLLIGE
+98 GRQYRILIGE

-120 QIPPHSEG
+120 QIPPHAEG
-128 YYLSVGEKE
+128 YYLSVGKKE

-156 QLLSAASSASSSSS
+156 QLLSAALSESMSRSASSPKSAS
-170 ASSVSSASMSTS
+170 ASSVSPASASASEV
-182 ATPFN
+182 A
-187 SAAFL
+187 L
-192 SDSAVSLSDSAFL
+192 SDSASL
-205 PEISVKD
+205 PEITVRD

-306 DRQLLIAKLESM
+306 DRRLLIAKLESM
-318 YDLGVRSFAVFFDDI
+318 YNLGVRSFAVFFDDI

-457 FVANPMEHAE
+457 FVTNPMEHAE

-476 ADYAWNPGKYDAQ
+476 ADYAWNPGQYDAQ
-489 QAWKAAI
+489 QTWEAAI

-522 NYRRDE
+522 NYRREE
-528 SVEVKPVVS
+528 SVEVKPVAD
-537 RFLKSYLT
+537 RFLKSYLNDGT
-545 DATCLTDDYQQ
+545 WRTEDYQQ
-556 LLSLTHRM
+556 LLSLTRRM
-564 QAVSDILLVDTE
+564 QSASDILLVDTE

-589 QFKLIGEIGEE
+589 QFKLLGEIGEE
-600 TLQLAQLVSN
+600 TLQLAQLISN
-610 GLSVQSVQKKSVC
+610 GSVSESFLSS
-623 EDFLFKYHH
+623 YRH

-641 LNDQRYNQNAY
+641 LNDQRYNQNGY
-652 QPGMRSASLVIKP
+652 QPGMRPASLVIKP
-665 LIDKTFVA
+665 LIDQTFVA

-684 SLAAMVEYSPHKLVS
+684 SLAATVEYSPHKLVS

-708 LQTRGKQ
+708 LQARGKQ

-728 AGQKIEIELDKVY
+728 AGQKVEIELDKVY
-741 PLAGIIVNFSKN
+741 PLTGIIVNFFKN
-753 EPCLWG
+753 EPCPWG

-774 HLHQGVRQRVNIK
+774 HVHQGVRQRVYFK

-796 TNFSNDVHEVFFRQ
+796 TNVSDEAHEVFFRQ
-810 FVILLS
+810 FVIMMK

>member
-1 MNYMKNMKS
+1 MNYMKSMKS

-19 MKKRWFGAC
+19 MKKRWLGAC
-28 LWCTVMMSPSVAIA
+28 LWCTVLMNPSVATA
-42 QHIAVQPVPQ
+42 QHMAVQPVPQ
-52 EVQMGSRIISFPTAL
+52 EVQMSGRTLSFPTAL
-67 HLVGGDEANVHAV
+67 HLVGSDEANVHAV
-80 NLLRTL
+80 ELLRSL
-86 LPDAVSCSSVST
+86 LPDAVPCSSASAA
-98 SGRQYRLLIGE
+98 GRQYRILIGE

-120 QIPPHSEG
+120 QIPPHAEG

-156 QLLSAASSASSSSS
+156 QLLSAALSESMSRSASSPKS
-170 ASSVSSASMSTS
+170 ASAFSVSPASASASEVV
-182 ATPFN
+182 
-187 SAAFL
+187 L
-192 SDSAVSLSDSAFL
+192 SDSASL
-205 PEISVKD
+205 PEITVKD

-306 DRQLLIAKLESM
+306 DRRLLIAKLESM
-318 YDLGVRSFAVFFDDI
+318 YNLGVRSFAVFFDDI

-457 FVANPMEHAE
+457 FVTNPMEHAE

-476 ADYAWNPGKYDAQ
+476 ADYAWNPGQYDAQ
-489 QAWKAAI
+489 RAWEAAI

-522 NYRRDE
+522 NYRREE
-528 SVEVKPVVS
+528 SVEVKPVAD

-545 DATCLTDDYQQ
+545 DGTWRTEDYQQ
-556 LLSLTHRM
+556 LLSLTRRM
-564 QAVSDILLVDTE
+564 QSASDILLVDTE

-589 QFKLIGEIGEE
+589 QFKLLGEIGEE
-600 TLQLAQLVSN
+600 TLQLAQLIANGSVSESF
-610 GLSVQSVQKKSVC
+610 LSS
-623 EDFLFKYHH
+623 YRH

-641 LNDQRYNQNAY
+641 LNDQRYNQNGY
-652 QPGMRSASLVIKP
+652 QPGMRPASLVIKP
-665 LIDKTFVA
+665 LIDQTFVA

-684 SLAAMVEYSPHKLVS
+684 SLAATVEYSPHKLVS

-708 LQTRGKQ
+708 LQARGKQ

-728 AGQKIEIELDKVY
+728 AGQKVEIELDKVY
-741 PLAGIIVNFSKN
+741 PLTGIIVNFFKN
-753 EPCLWG
+753 EPCPWG

-774 HLHQGVRQRVNIK
+774 HVHQGVRQRVYFK

-796 TNFSNDVHEVFFRQ
+796 TNVSDEAHEVFFRQ
-810 FVILLS
+810 FVIMMK

>member
-1 MNYMKNMKS
+1 MNYMKSMKS

-19 MKKRWFGAC
+19 MKKRWLGAC
-28 LWCTVMMSPSVAIA
+28 LWCTVLMNPSVATA
-42 QHIAVQPVPQ
+42 QHMAVQPVPQ
-52 EVQMGSRIISFPTAL
+52 EVQMSGRTLSFPTAL
-67 HLVGGDEANVHAV
+67 HLVGSDEANVHAV
-80 NLLRTL
+80 ELLRSL
-86 LPDAVSCSSVST
+86 LPDAVPCSSASAA
-98 SGRQYRLLIGE
+98 GRQYRILIGE

-120 QIPPHSEG
+120 QIPPHAEG
-128 YYLSVGEKE
+128 YYLSVGKKE

-156 QLLSAASSASSSSS
+156 QLLSAALSESMSRSASSPKSAS
-170 ASSVSSASMSTS
+170 ASSVSPASASVSEV
-182 ATPFN
+182 A
-187 SAAFL
+187 L
-192 SDSAVSLSDSAFL
+192 SDSASL
-205 PEISVKD
+205 PEITVKD

-241 YGENKMNTYIYGP
+241 YGENKMNIYIYGP

-306 DRQLLIAKLESM
+306 DRRLLIAKLESM
-318 YDLGVRSFAVFFDDI
+318 YNLGVRSFAVFFDDI

-457 FVANPMEHAE
+457 FVTNPMEHAE

-476 ADYAWNPGKYDAQ
+476 ADYAWNPGQYDAQ
-489 QAWKAAI
+489 QAWEAAI

-522 NYRRDE
+522 NYRREE
-528 SVEVKPVVS
+528 SVEVKPVAD
-537 RFLKSYLT
+537 RFLKSYLNDGT
-545 DATCLTDDYQQ
+545 WRTEDYQQ
-556 LLSLTHRM
+556 LLSLTRRM
-564 QAVSDILLVDTE
+564 QSASDILLVDTE

-589 QFKLIGEIGEE
+589 QFKLLGEIGEE
-600 TLQLAQLVSN
+600 TLQLAQLIANGSVSESF
-610 GLSVQSVQKKSVC
+610 LSS
-623 EDFLFKYHH
+623 YRH

-641 LNDQRYNQNAY
+641 LNDQRYNQNGY
-652 QPGMRSASLVIKP
+652 QPGMRPASLVIKP
-665 LIDKTFVA
+665 LIDQTFVA

-684 SLAAMVEYSPHKLVS
+684 SLAATVEYSPHKLVS

-708 LQTRGKQ
+708 LQARGKQ

-728 AGQKIEIELDKVY
+728 AGQKVEIELDKVY
-741 PLAGIIVNFSKN
+741 PLTGIIVNFFKN
-753 EPCLWG
+753 EPCPWG

-774 HLHQGVRQRVNIK
+774 HVHQGVRQRVYFK

-796 TNFSNDVHEVFFRQ
+796 TNVSDEAHEVFFRQ
-810 FVILLS
+810 FVIMMK

>member
-1 MNYMKNMKS
+1 MNYMKSMKS
-10 VNQIIQTNS
+10 ENQIIQTNS
-19 MKKRWFGAC
+19 MKKRWLGAC
-28 LWCTVMMSPSVAIA
+28 LWCTVLMNPSVATA
-42 QHIAVQPVPQ
+42 QHMAVQPVPQ
-52 EVQMGSRIISFPTAL
+52 EVQMSGRTLSFPTAL
-67 HLVGGDEANVHAV
+67 HLVGSDEANVHAV
-80 NLLRTL
+80 ELLRSL
-86 LPDAVSCSSVST
+86 LPDAVPCSSASAA
-98 SGRQYRLLIGE
+98 GRQYRILIGE

-120 QIPPHSEG
+120 QIPPHAEG

-156 QLLSAASSASSSSS
+156 QLLSTALSESMSRSASSPKSAS
-170 ASSVSSASMSTS
+170 ASSVSPASASASEV
-182 ATPFN
+182 A
-187 SAAFL
+187 L
-192 SDSAVSLSDSAFL
+192 SDSASL
-205 PEISVKD
+205 PEITVKD

-306 DRQLLIAKLESM
+306 DRRLLIAKLESM
-318 YDLGVRSFAVFFDDI
+318 YNLGVRSFAVFFDDI

-457 FVANPMEHAE
+457 FVTNPMEHAE

-476 ADYAWNPGKYDAQ
+476 ADYAWNPGQYDAQ
-489 QAWKAAI
+489 QAWEAAI

-522 NYRRDE
+522 NYRREE
-528 SVEVKPVVS
+528 SVEVKPVAD

-545 DATCLTDDYQQ
+545 DGTWRTEDYQQ
-556 LLSLTHRM
+556 LLSLTRRM
-564 QAVSDILLVDTE
+564 QSASDILLVDTE

-589 QFKLIGEIGEE
+589 QFKLLGEIGEE
-600 TLQLAQLVSN
+600 TLQLAQLISN
-610 GLSVQSVQKKSVC
+610 GSVSESFLSS
-623 EDFLFKYHH
+623 YRH

-641 LNDQRYNQNAY
+641 LNDQRYNQNGY
-652 QPGMRSASLVIKP
+652 QPGMRPASLVIKP
-665 LIDKTFVA
+665 LIDQTFVA

-684 SLAAMVEYSPHKLVS
+684 SLAATVEYSPHKLVS

-708 LQTRGKQ
+708 LQARGKQ

-728 AGQKIEIELDKVY
+728 AGQKVEIELDKVY
-741 PLAGIIVNFSKN
+741 PLTGIIVNFFKN
-753 EPCLWG
+753 EPCPWG

-774 HLHQGVRQRVNIK
+774 HVHQGVRQRVYFK

-796 TNFSNDVHEVFFRQ
+796 TNVSDEAHEVFFRQ
-810 FVILLS
+810 FVIMMK

>member
-1 MNYMKNMKS
+1 MNYMKSMKS

-19 MKKRWFGAC
+19 MKKRWLGAC
-28 LWCTVMMSPSVAIA
+28 LWCTVLMNPSVATA
-42 QHIAVQPVPQ
+42 QHMAVQPVPQ
-52 EVQMGSRIISFPTAL
+52 EVQMSGRTLSFPTAL
-67 HLVGGDEANVHAV
+67 HLVGSDEANVHAV
-80 NLLRTL
+80 ELLRSL
-86 LPDAVSCSSVST
+86 LPDAVPCSLASAA
-98 SGRQYRLLIGE
+98 GRQYRILIGE

-120 QIPPHSEG
+120 QIPPHAEG
-128 YYLSVGEKE
+128 YYLSVGKKE

-156 QLLSAASSASSSSS
+156 QLLSAALSESMSRSASSPKSAS
-170 ASSVSSASMSTS
+170 ASSVSPASASVSEV
-182 ATPFN
+182 A
-187 SAAFL
+187 L
-192 SDSAVSLSDSAFL
+192 SDSASL
-205 PEISVKD
+205 PEITVKD

-219 GVVEGFYGT
+219 GVVEGFYGI

-280 VKVAAENEVNF
+280 VKVATENEVNF

-306 DRQLLIAKLESM
+306 DRRLLIAKLESM
-318 YDLGVRSFAVFFDDI
+318 YNLGVRSFAVFFDDI

-457 FVANPMEHAE
+457 FVTNPMEHAE

-476 ADYAWNPGKYDAQ
+476 ADYAWNPGQYDAQ
-489 QAWKAAI
+489 QAWEAAI

-522 NYRRDE
+522 NYRREE
-528 SVEVKPVVS
+528 SVEVKPVAD

-545 DATCLTDDYQQ
+545 DGTWRTEDYQQ
-556 LLSLTHRM
+556 LLSLTRRM
-564 QAVSDILLVDTE
+564 QSASDILLVDTE

-589 QFKLIGEIGEE
+589 QFKLLGEIGEE
-600 TLQLAQLVSN
+600 TLQLAQLIANGSVSESF
-610 GLSVQSVQKKSVC
+610 LSS
-623 EDFLFKYHH
+623 YRH

-641 LNDQRYNQNAY
+641 LNDQRYNQNGY
-652 QPGMRSASLVIKP
+652 QPGMRPASLVIKP
-665 LIDKTFVA
+665 LIDQTFVA

-684 SLAAMVEYSPHKLVS
+684 SLAATVEYSPHKLVS

-708 LQTRGKQ
+708 LQARGKQ

-728 AGQKIEIELDKVY
+728 AGQKVEIELDKVY
-741 PLAGIIVNFSKN
+741 PLTGIIVNFFKN
-753 EPCLWG
+753 EPCPWG

-774 HLHQGVRQRVNIK
+774 HVHQGVRQRVYFK

-796 TNFSNDVHEVFFRQ
+796 TNVSDEAHEVFFRQ
-810 FVILLS
+810 FVIMMK

>member
-1 MNYMKNMKS
+1 MNYMKSMKS

-19 MKKRWFGAC
+19 MKKRWLGAC
-28 LWCTVMMSPSVAIA
+28 LWCTVLMNPSVATA
-42 QHIAVQPVPQ
+42 QHMAVQPVPQ
-52 EVQMGSRIISFPTAL
+52 EVQMSGRTLSFPTAL
-67 HLVGGDEANVHAV
+67 HLVGSDEANVHAV
-80 NLLRTL
+80 ELLRSL
-86 LPDAVSCSSVST
+86 LPDAVPCSSASAA
-98 SGRQYRLLIGE
+98 GRQYRILIGE

-120 QIPPHSEG
+120 QIPPYAEG

-156 QLLSAASSASSSSS
+156 QLLSAALSESMSRSASSPKS
-170 ASSVSSASMSTS
+170 ASAFSVSPASASASEV
-182 ATPFN
+182 A
-187 SAAFL
+187 L
-192 SDSAVSLSDSAFL
+192 SDSASL
-205 PEISVKD
+205 PEITVKD

-306 DRQLLIAKLESM
+306 DRRLLIAKLESM
-318 YDLGVRSFAVFFDDI
+318 YNLGVRSFAVFFDDI

-457 FVANPMEHAE
+457 FVTNPMEHAE

-476 ADYAWNPGKYDAQ
+476 ADYAWNPGQYDAQ
-489 QAWKAAI
+489 QAWEAAI

-522 NYRRDE
+522 NYRREE
-528 SVEVKPVVS
+528 SVEVKPVAD

-545 DATCLTDDYQQ
+545 DGTWRTEDYQQ
-556 LLSLTHRM
+556 LLSLTRRM
-564 QAVSDILLVDTE
+564 QSASDILLVDTE

-589 QFKLIGEIGEE
+589 QFKLLGEIGEE
-600 TLQLAQLVSN
+600 TLQLAQLISN
-610 GLSVQSVQKKSVC
+610 GSVSESFLSS
-623 EDFLFKYHH
+623 YRH

-641 LNDQRYNQNAY
+641 LNDQRYNQNGY
-652 QPGMRSASLVIKP
+652 QPGMRPASLVIKP
-665 LIDKTFVA
+665 LIDQTFVA

-684 SLAAMVEYSPHKLVS
+684 SLAATVEYSPHKLVS

-708 LQTRGKQ
+708 LQARGKQ

-728 AGQKIEIELDKVY
+728 AGQKVEIELDKVY
-741 PLAGIIVNFSKN
+741 PLTGIIVNFFKN
-753 EPCLWG
+753 EPCPWG

-774 HLHQGVRQRVNIK
+774 HVHQGVRQRVYFK

-796 TNFSNDVHEVFFRQ
+796 TNVGDEAHEVFFRQ
-810 FVILLS
+810 FVIMMK

>member
-1 MNYMKNMKS
+1 MNYMKSMKS
-10 VNQIIQTNS
+10 ENQIIQTNS
-19 MKKRWFGAC
+19 MKKRWLGAC
-28 LWCTVMMSPSVAIA
+28 LWCTVLMNPSVATA
-42 QHIAVQPVPQ
+42 QHMAVQPVPQ
-52 EVQMGSRIISFPTAL
+52 EVQMSGRTLSFPTAL
-67 HLVGGDEANVHAV
+67 HLVGSDEANVHAV
-80 NLLRTL
+80 ELLRSL
-86 LPDAVSCSSVST
+86 LPDAVPCSSASAA
-98 SGRQYRLLIGE
+98 GRQYRILIGE

-120 QIPPHSEG
+120 QIPPHAEG

-156 QLLSAASSASSSSS
+156 QLLSTALSESMSRSASSPKSAS
-170 ASSVSSASMSTS
+170 ASSVSTASASASEV
-182 ATPFN
+182 A
-187 SAAFL
+187 L
-192 SDSAVSLSDSAFL
+192 SDSASL
-205 PEISVKD
+205 PEITVKD

-306 DRQLLIAKLESM
+306 DRRLLIAKLESM
-318 YDLGVRSFAVFFDDI
+318 YNLGVRSFAVFFDDI

-457 FVANPMEHAE
+457 FVTNPMEHAE

-476 ADYAWNPGKYDAQ
+476 ADYAWNPGQYDAQ
-489 QAWKAAI
+489 QAWEAAI

-522 NYRRDE
+522 NYRREE
-528 SVEVKPVVS
+528 SVEVKPVAD

-545 DATCLTDDYQQ
+545 DGTWRTEDYQQ
-556 LLSLTHRM
+556 LLSLTRRM
-564 QAVSDILLVDTE
+564 QSASDILLVDTE

-589 QFKLIGEIGEE
+589 QFKLLGEIGEE
-600 TLQLAQLVSN
+600 TLQLAQLISN
-610 GLSVQSVQKKSVC
+610 GSVSESFLSS
-623 EDFLFKYHH
+623 YRH

-641 LNDQRYNQNAY
+641 LNDQRYNQNGY
-652 QPGMRSASLVIKP
+652 QPGMRPASLVIKP
-665 LIDKTFVA
+665 LIDQTFVA

-684 SLAAMVEYSPHKLVS
+684 SLAATVEYSPHKLVS

-708 LQTRGKQ
+708 LQARGKQ

-728 AGQKIEIELDKVY
+728 AGQKVEIELDKVY
-741 PLAGIIVNFSKN
+741 PLTGIIVNFFKN
-753 EPCLWG
+753 EPCPWG

-774 HLHQGVRQRVNIK
+774 HVHQGVRQRVYFK

-796 TNFSNDVHEVFFRQ
+796 TNVSDEAHEVFFRQ
-810 FVILLS
+810 FVIMMK

>member
-1 MNYMKNMKS
+1 MNYMKSMKS
-10 VNQIIQTNS
+10 ENQIIQTNS
-19 MKKRWFGAC
+19 MKKRWLGAC
-28 LWCTVMMSPSVAIA
+28 LWCTVLMNPSVATA
-42 QHIAVQPVPQ
+42 QHMAVQPVPQ
-52 EVQMGSRIISFPTAL
+52 EVQMSGRTLSFPTAL
-67 HLVGGDEANVHAV
+67 HLVGCDEANVHAV
-80 NLLRTL
+80 ELLRSL
-86 LPDAVSCSSVST
+86 LPDAVPCSSASAA
-98 SGRQYRLLIGE
+98 GRQYRILIGE
-109 KNDKS
+109 KNDKG

-120 QIPPHSEG
+120 QIPPHAEG
-128 YYLSVGEKE
+128 YYLSVGKKE

-156 QLLSAASSASSSSS
+156 QLLSAALSESMSRSASSPKSAS
-170 ASSVSSASMSTS
+170 ASSVSTASASASEVV
-182 ATPFN
+182 
-187 SAAFL
+187 L
-192 SDSAVSLSDSAFL
+192 SDSASL
-205 PEISVKD
+205 PEITVKD

-306 DRQLLIAKLESM
+306 DRRLLIAKLESM
-318 YDLGVRSFAVFFDDI
+318 YNLGVRSFAVFFDDI

-457 FVANPMEHAE
+457 FVTNPMEHAE

-476 ADYAWNPGKYDAQ
+476 ADYAWNPGQYDAQ
-489 QAWKAAI
+489 QAWEAAI

-522 NYRRDE
+522 NYRREE
-528 SVEVKPVVS
+528 SVEVKPVAD

-545 DATCLTDDYQQ
+545 DGTWRTEDYQQ
-556 LLSLTHRM
+556 LLSLTRRM
-564 QAVSDILLVDTE
+564 QSASDILLVDTE

-589 QFKLIGEIGEE
+589 QFKLLGEIGEE
-600 TLQLAQLVSN
+600 TLQLAQLIANGSVSESF
-610 GLSVQSVQKKSVC
+610 LSS
-623 EDFLFKYHH
+623 YRH

-641 LNDQRYNQNAY
+641 LNDQRYNQNGY
-652 QPGMRSASLVIKP
+652 QPGMRPASLVIKP
-665 LIDKTFVA
+665 LIDQTFVA

-684 SLAAMVEYSPHKLVS
+684 SLAATVEYSPHKLVS

-708 LQTRGKQ
+708 LQARGKQ

-728 AGQKIEIELDKVY
+728 AGQKVEIELDKVY
-741 PLAGIIVNFSKN
+741 PLTGIIVNFFKN
-753 EPCLWG
+753 EPCPWG

-774 HLHQGVRQRVNIK
+774 HVHQGVRQRVYFK

-796 TNFSNDVHEVFFRQ
+796 TNVSDEAHEVFFRQ
-810 FVILLS
+810 FVIMMK

>member
-1 MNYMKNMKS
+1 MNYMKSMKS

-19 MKKRWFGAC
+19 MKKRWLGAC
-28 LWCTVMMSPSVAIA
+28 LWCTVLMNPSVATA
-42 QHIAVQPVPQ
+42 QHMAVQPVPQ
-52 EVQMGSRIISFPTAL
+52 EVQMGGRTLSFPTAL
-67 HLVGGDEANVHAV
+67 HLVGSDEANVHAV
-80 NLLRTL
+80 ELLRSL
-86 LPDAVSCSSVST
+86 LPDAVPCSSASAA
-98 SGRQYRLLIGE
+98 GRQYRILIGE

-120 QIPPHSEG
+120 QIPPHAEG
-128 YYLSVGEKE
+128 YYLSVGKKE

-156 QLLSAASSASSSSS
+156 QLLSAALSESMSRSASSPKSAS
-170 ASSVSSASMSTS
+170 ASSVSPASASASEV
-182 ATPFN
+182 A
-187 SAAFL
+187 L
-192 SDSAVSLSDSAFL
+192 SDSASL
-205 PEISVKD
+205 PEITVKD

-306 DRQLLIAKLESM
+306 DRRLLIAKLESM
-318 YDLGVRSFAVFFDDI
+318 YNLGVRSFAVFFDDI

-413 WINARIRRPAYI
+413 WINAHIRRPAYI

-457 FVANPMEHAE
+457 FVTNPMEHAE

-476 ADYAWNPGKYDAQ
+476 ADYAWNPGQYDAQ
-489 QAWKAAI
+489 QAWEAAI

-522 NYRRDE
+522 NYRREE
-528 SVEVKPVVS
+528 SVEVKPVAD

-545 DATCLTDDYQQ
+545 DGTWRTEDYQQ
-556 LLSLTHRM
+556 LLSLTRRM
-564 QAVSDILLVDTE
+564 QSASDILLVDTE

-589 QFKLIGEIGEE
+589 QFKLLGEIGEE
-600 TLQLAQLVSN
+600 TLQLAQLIANGSVSESF
-610 GLSVQSVQKKSVC
+610 LSS
-623 EDFLFKYHH
+623 YRH
-632 IRALQQQLY
+632 IHALQQQLY
-641 LNDQRYNQNAY
+641 LNDQRYNQNGY
-652 QPGMRSASLVIKP
+652 QPGMRPASLVIKP
-665 LIDKTFVA
+665 LIDQTFVA

-684 SLAAMVEYSPHKLVS
+684 SLAATVEYSPHKLVS

-708 LQTRGKQ
+708 LQARGKQ

-728 AGQKIEIELDKVY
+728 AGQKVEIELDKVY
-741 PLAGIIVNFSKN
+741 PLTGIIVNFFKN
-753 EPCLWG
+753 EPCPWG

-774 HLHQGVRQRVNIK
+774 HVHQGVRQRVYFK

-796 TNFSNDVHEVFFRQ
+796 TNVSDEAHEVFFRQ
-810 FVILLS
+810 FVIMMK

>member
-1 MNYMKNMKS
+1 MNYMKSMKS

-19 MKKRWFGAC
+19 MKKRWLGAC
-28 LWCTVMMSPSVAIA
+28 LWCTVLMNPSVATA
-42 QHIAVQPVPQ
+42 QHMAVQPVPQ
-52 EVQMGSRIISFPTAL
+52 EVQMSGRTLSFPTAL
-67 HLVGGDEANVHAV
+67 HLVGSDEANVHAV
-80 NLLRTL
+80 ELLRSL
-86 LPDAVSCSSVST
+86 LPDAVPCSSASAA
-98 SGRQYRLLIGE
+98 GRQYRILIGE

-120 QIPPHSEG
+120 QIPPHAEG
-128 YYLSVGEKE
+128 YYLSVGKKE

-156 QLLSAASSASSSSS
+156 QLLSAALSESMSRSASSPKS
-170 ASSVSSASMSTS
+170 ASAFSVSPASASASEV
-182 ATPFN
+182 A
-187 SAAFL
+187 L
-192 SDSAVSLSDSAFL
+192 SDSASL
-205 PEISVKD
+205 PEITVKD

-306 DRQLLIAKLESM
+306 DRRLLIAKLESM
-318 YDLGVRSFAVFFDDI
+318 YNLGVRSFAVFFDDI

-457 FVANPMEHAE
+457 FVTNPMEHAE

-476 ADYAWNPGKYDAQ
+476 ADYAWNPGQYDAQ
-489 QAWKAAI
+489 RAWEAAI

-522 NYRRDE
+522 NYRREE
-528 SVEVKPVVS
+528 SVEVKPVAD
-537 RFLKSYLT
+537 RFLKSYLNDGT
-545 DATCLTDDYQQ
+545 WRTEDYQQ
-556 LLSLTHRM
+556 LLSLTRRM
-564 QAVSDILLVDTE
+564 QSASDILLVDTE

-589 QFKLIGEIGEE
+589 QFKLLGEIGEE
-600 TLQLAQLVSN
+600 TLQLAQLIANGSVSESF
-610 GLSVQSVQKKSVC
+610 LSS
-623 EDFLFKYHH
+623 YRH

-641 LNDQRYNQNAY
+641 LNDQRYNQNGY
-652 QPGMRSASLVIKP
+652 QPGMRPASLVIKP
-665 LIDKTFVA
+665 LIDQTFVA

-684 SLAAMVEYSPHKLVS
+684 SLAATVEYSPHKLVS

-708 LQTRGKQ
+708 LQARGKQ

-728 AGQKIEIELDKVY
+728 AGQKVEIELDKVY
-741 PLAGIIVNFSKN
+741 PLTGIIVNFFKN
-753 EPCLWG
+753 EPCPWG

-774 HLHQGVRQRVNIK
+774 HVHQGVRQRVYFK

-796 TNFSNDVHEVFFRQ
+796 TNVSDEAHEVFFRQ
-810 FVILLS
+810 FVIMMK

>member
-1 MNYMKNMKS
+1 MKSMKS

-19 MKKRWFGAC
+19 MKKRWLGAC
-28 LWCTVMMSPSVAIA
+28 LWCTVLMNPSVATA
-42 QHIAVQPVPQ
+42 QHMAVQPVPQ
-52 EVQMGSRIISFPTAL
+52 EVQMSGRTLSFPTAL
-67 HLVGGDEANVHAV
+67 HLVGSDEANVHAV
-80 NLLRTL
+80 ELLRSL
-86 LPDAVSCSSVST
+86 LPDAVPCSLASAA
-98 SGRQYRLLIGE
+98 GRQYRILIGE

-120 QIPPHSEG
+120 QIPPHAEG
-128 YYLSVGEKE
+128 YYLSVGKKE

-156 QLLSAASSASSSSS
+156 QLLSAALSESISRSASSPKSAS
-170 ASSVSSASMSTS
+170 ASSVSPASASVSEV
-182 ATPFN
+182 A
-187 SAAFL
+187 L
-192 SDSAVSLSDSAFL
+192 SDSASL
-205 PEISVKD
+205 PEITVKD

-219 GVVEGFYGT
+219 GVVEGFYGI

-280 VKVAAENEVNF
+280 VKVATENEVNF

-306 DRQLLIAKLESM
+306 DRRLLIAKLESM
-318 YDLGVRSFAVFFDDI
+318 YNLGVRSFAVFFDDI

-457 FVANPMEHAE
+457 FVTNPMEHAE

-476 ADYAWNPGKYDAQ
+476 ADYAWNPGQYDAQ
-489 QAWKAAI
+489 QTWEAAI

-522 NYRRDE
+522 NYRREE
-528 SVEVKPVVS
+528 SVEVKPVAD

-545 DATCLTDDYQQ
+545 DGTWRTEDYQQ
-556 LLSLTHRM
+556 LLSLTRRM
-564 QAVSDILLVDTE
+564 QSASDILLVDTE

-589 QFKLIGEIGEE
+589 QFKLLGEIGEE
-600 TLQLAQLVSN
+600 TLQLAQLIANGSVSESF
-610 GLSVQSVQKKSVC
+610 LSS
-623 EDFLFKYHH
+623 YRH

-641 LNDQRYNQNAY
+641 LNDQRYNQNGY
-652 QPGMRSASLVIKP
+652 QPGMRPASLVIKP
-665 LIDKTFVA
+665 LIDQTFVA

-684 SLAAMVEYSPHKLVS
+684 SLAATVEYSPHKLVS

-708 LQTRGKQ
+708 LQARGKQ

-728 AGQKIEIELDKVY
+728 AGQKVEIELDKVY
-741 PLAGIIVNFSKN
+741 PLTGIIVNFFKN
-753 EPCLWG
+753 EPCPWG

-774 HLHQGVRQRVNIK
+774 HVHQGVRQRVYFK

-796 TNFSNDVHEVFFRQ
+796 TNVSDEAHEVFFRQ
-810 FVILLS
+810 FVIMMK

>member
-1 MNYMKNMKS
+1 MNYMKSMKS

-19 MKKRWFGAC
+19 MKKRWLGAC
-28 LWCTVMMSPSVAIA
+28 LWCTVLMNPSVATA
-42 QHIAVQPVPQ
+42 QHMAVQPVPQ
-52 EVQMGSRIISFPTAL
+52 EVQMSGRTLSFPTAL
-67 HLVGGDEANVHAV
+67 HLVGSDEANVHAV
-80 NLLRTL
+80 ELLRSL
-86 LPDAVSCSSVST
+86 LPDAVPCSLASAA
-98 SGRQYRLLIGE
+98 GRQYRILIGE

-120 QIPPHSEG
+120 QIPPHAEG
-128 YYLSVGEKE
+128 YYLSVGKKE

-156 QLLSAASSASSSSS
+156 QLLSAALSESMSRSASSPKSAS
-170 ASSVSSASMSTS
+170 ASSVSPASASASEVV
-182 ATPFN
+182 
-187 SAAFL
+187 L
-192 SDSAVSLSDSAFL
+192 SDSASL
-205 PEISVKD
+205 PEITVKD

-306 DRQLLIAKLESM
+306 DRRLLIAKLESM
-318 YDLGVRSFAVFFDDI
+318 YNLGVRSFAVFFDDI

-457 FVANPMEHAE
+457 FVTNPMEHAE

-476 ADYAWNPGKYDAQ
+476 ADYAWNPGQYDAQ
-489 QAWKAAI
+489 QTWEAAI

-522 NYRRDE
+522 NYRREE
-528 SVEVKPVVS
+528 SVEVKPVAD

-545 DATCLTDDYQQ
+545 DGTWRTEDYQQ
-556 LLSLTHRM
+556 LLSLTRRM
-564 QAVSDILLVDTE
+564 QSASDILLVDTE

-589 QFKLIGEIGEE
+589 QFKLLGEIGEE
-600 TLQLAQLVSN
+600 TLQLAQLIANGSVSESF
-610 GLSVQSVQKKSVC
+610 LSS
-623 EDFLFKYHH
+623 YRH

-641 LNDQRYNQNAY
+641 LNDQRYNQNGY
-652 QPGMRSASLVIKP
+652 QPGMRPASLVIKP
-665 LIDKTFVA
+665 LIDQTFVA

-684 SLAAMVEYSPHKLVS
+684 SLAATVEYSPHKLVS

-708 LQTRGKQ
+708 LQARGKQ

-728 AGQKIEIELDKVY
+728 AGQKVEIELDKVY
-741 PLAGIIVNFSKN
+741 PLTGIIVNFFKN
-753 EPCLWG
+753 EPCPWG

-774 HLHQGVRQRVNIK
+774 HVHQGVRQRVYFK

-796 TNFSNDVHEVFFRQ
+796 TNVSDEAHEVFFRQ
-810 FVILLS
+810 FVIMMK

>member
-1 MNYMKNMKS
+1 MNYMKSMKS
-10 VNQIIQTNS
+10 ENQIIQTNS
-19 MKKRWFGAC
+19 MKKRWLGAC
-28 LWCTVMMSPSVAIA
+28 LWCTVLMNPSVATA
-42 QHIAVQPVPQ
+42 QHMAVQPVPQ
-52 EVQMGSRIISFPTAL
+52 EVQMSGRTLSFPTAL
-67 HLVGGDEANVHAV
+67 HLVGSDEANVHAV
-80 NLLRTL
+80 ELLRSL
-86 LPDAVSCSSVST
+86 LPDAVPCSSASAA
-98 SGRQYRLLIGE
+98 GRQYRILIGE

-120 QIPPHSEG
+120 QIPPHAEG
-128 YYLSVGEKE
+128 YYLSVGKKE

-156 QLLSAASSASSSSS
+156 QLLSAALSESMSRSASSPKS
-170 ASSVSSASMSTS
+170 ASAFSVSPASASASEV
-182 ATPFN
+182 A
-187 SAAFL
+187 L
-192 SDSAVSLSDSAFL
+192 SDSASL
-205 PEISVKD
+205 PEITVKD

-306 DRQLLIAKLESM
+306 DRRLLIAKLESM
-318 YDLGVRSFAVFFDDI
+318 YNLGVRSFAVFFDDI

-457 FVANPMEHAE
+457 FVTNPMEHAE

-476 ADYAWNPGKYDAQ
+476 ADYAWNPGQYDAQ
-489 QAWKAAI
+489 RAWEAAI

-522 NYRRDE
+522 NYRREE
-528 SVEVKPVVS
+528 SVEVKPVAD
-537 RFLKSYLT
+537 RFLKSYLNDGT
-545 DATCLTDDYQQ
+545 WRTEDYQQ
-556 LLSLTHRM
+556 LLSLTRRM
-564 QAVSDILLVDTE
+564 QSASDILLVDTE

-589 QFKLIGEIGEE
+589 QFKLLGEIGEE
-600 TLQLAQLVSN
+600 TLQLAQLIANGSVSESF
-610 GLSVQSVQKKSVC
+610 LSS
-623 EDFLFKYHH
+623 YRH

-641 LNDQRYNQNAY
+641 LNDQRYNQNGY
-652 QPGMRSASLVIKP
+652 QPGMRPASLVIKP
-665 LIDKTFVA
+665 LIDQTFVA

-684 SLAAMVEYSPHKLVS
+684 SLAATVEYSPHKLVS

-708 LQTRGKQ
+708 LQARGKQ

-728 AGQKIEIELDKVY
+728 AGQKVEIELDKVY
-741 PLAGIIVNFSKN
+741 PLTGIIVNFFKN
-753 EPCLWG
+753 EPCPWG

-774 HLHQGVRQRVNIK
+774 HVHQGVRQRVYFK

-796 TNFSNDVHEVFFRQ
+796 TNVSDEAHEVFFRQ
-810 FVILLS
+810 FVIMMK

>member
-1 MNYMKNMKS
+1 MNYMKSMKS
-10 VNQIIQTNS
+10 ENQIIQTNS
-19 MKKRWFGAC
+19 MKKRWLGAC
-28 LWCTVMMSPSVAIA
+28 LWCTVLMNPSVATA
-42 QHIAVQPVPQ
+42 QHMAVQPVPQ
-52 EVQMGSRIISFPTAL
+52 EVQMSGRTLSFPTAL
-67 HLVGGDEANVHAV
+67 HLVGSDEANVHAV
-80 NLLRTL
+80 ELLRSL
-86 LPDAVSCSSVST
+86 LPDAVPCSSASAA
-98 SGRQYRLLIGE
+98 GRQYRILIGE

-120 QIPPHSEG
+120 QIPPHAEG
-128 YYLSVGEKE
+128 YYLSVGKKE

-156 QLLSAASSASSSSS
+156 QLLSAALSESMSRSASSPKFAS
-170 ASSVSSASMSTS
+170 ASSVSTASASVSEV
-182 ATPFN
+182 A
-187 SAAFL
+187 L
-192 SDSAVSLSDSAFL
+192 SDSASL
-205 PEISVKD
+205 PEITVKD

-306 DRQLLIAKLESM
+306 DRRLLIAKLESM
-318 YDLGVRSFAVFFDDI
+318 YNLGVRSFAVFFDDI

-476 ADYAWNPGKYDAQ
+476 ADYAWNPGQYDAQ
-489 QAWKAAI
+489 QAWEAAI

-522 NYRRDE
+522 NYRREE
-528 SVEVKPVVS
+528 SVEVKPVAD

-545 DATCLTDDYQQ
+545 DGTWRTEDYQQ
-556 LLSLTHRM
+556 LLSLTRRM
-564 QAVSDILLVDTE
+564 QSASDILLVDTE

-589 QFKLIGEIGEE
+589 QFKLLGEIGEE
-600 TLQLAQLVSN
+600 TLQLAQLISN
-610 GLSVQSVQKKSVC
+610 GSVSESFLSS
-623 EDFLFKYHH
+623 YRH

-641 LNDQRYNQNAY
+641 LNDQRYNQNGY
-652 QPGMRSASLVIKP
+652 QPGMRPASLVIKP
-665 LIDKTFVA
+665 LIDQTFVA

-684 SLAAMVEYSPHKLVS
+684 SLAATVEYSPHKLVS

-708 LQTRGKQ
+708 LQARGKQ

-728 AGQKIEIELDKVY
+728 AGQKVEIELDKVY
-741 PLAGIIVNFSKN
+741 PLTGIIVNFFKN
-753 EPCLWG
+753 EPCPWG

-774 HLHQGVRQRVNIK
+774 HVHQGVRQRVYFK

-796 TNFSNDVHEVFFRQ
+796 TNVSDEAHEVFFRQ
-810 FVILLS
+810 FVIMMK

>member
-1 MNYMKNMKS
+1 MNYMKSMKS
-10 VNQIIQTNS
+10 ENQIIQTNS
-19 MKKRWFGAC
+19 MKKRWLGAC
-28 LWCTVMMSPSVAIA
+28 LWCTVLMNPSVATA
-42 QHIAVQPVPQ
+42 QHMAVQPVPQ
-52 EVQMGSRIISFPTAL
+52 EVQMSGRTLSFPTAL
-67 HLVGGDEANVHAV
+67 HLVGSDEANVHAV
-80 NLLRTL
+80 ELLRSL
-86 LPDAVSCSSVST
+86 LPDAVPCSSASAA
-98 SGRQYRLLIGE
+98 GRQYRILIGE

-120 QIPPHSEG
+120 QIPPHAEG
-128 YYLSVGEKE
+128 YYLSVGKKE

-156 QLLSAASSASSSSS
+156 QLLSAALSESMSRSASSPKSAS
-170 ASSVSSASMSTS
+170 ASSVSPASASASEVV
-182 ATPFN
+182 
-187 SAAFL
+187 L
-192 SDSAVSLSDSAFL
+192 SDSASL
-205 PEISVKD
+205 PEITVKD

-306 DRQLLIAKLESM
+306 DRRLLIAKLESM
-318 YDLGVRSFAVFFDDI
+318 YNLGVRSFAVFFDDI

-457 FVANPMEHAE
+457 FVTNPMEHAE

-476 ADYAWNPGKYDAQ
+476 ADYAWNPGQYDAQ
-489 QAWKAAI
+489 QAWEAAI

-522 NYRRDE
+522 NYRREE
-528 SVEVKPVVS
+528 SVEVKLVAD

-545 DATCLTDDYQQ
+545 DGTWRTEDYQL
-556 LLSLTHRM
+556 LLSLTRRM
-564 QAVSDILLVDTE
+564 QSASDILLVDTE

-589 QFKLIGEIGEE
+589 QFKLLGEIGEE
-600 TLQLAQLVSN
+600 TLQLAQLISN
-610 GLSVQSVQKKSVC
+610 GSVSESFLSS
-623 EDFLFKYHH
+623 YRH

-641 LNDQRYNQNAY
+641 LNDQRYNQNGY
-652 QPGMRSASLVIKP
+652 QPGMRPASLVIKP
-665 LIDKTFVA
+665 LIDQTFVA

-684 SLAAMVEYSPHKLVS
+684 SLAATVEYSPHKLVS

-708 LQTRGKQ
+708 LQARGKQ

-728 AGQKIEIELDKVY
+728 AGQKVEIELDKVY
-741 PLAGIIVNFSKN
+741 PLTGIIVNFFKN
-753 EPCLWG
+753 EPCPWG

-774 HLHQGVRQRVNIK
+774 HVHQGVRQRVYFK

-796 TNFSNDVHEVFFRQ
+796 TNVSDEAHEVFFRQ
-810 FVILLS
+810 FVIMMK

>member
-1 MNYMKNMKS
+1 MKSMKS

-19 MKKRWFGAC
+19 MKKRWLGAC
-28 LWCTVMMSPSVAIA
+28 LWCTVLMNPTVATA
-42 QHIAVQPVPQ
+42 QRIAVQPVPQ
-52 EVQMGSRIISFPTAL
+52 EVQMGGRTLSFPTAL

-80 NLLRTL
+80 ELLRSL
-86 LPDAVSCSSVST
+86 LPDAVPCSSASAA
-98 SGRQYRLLIGE
+98 GRQYRILIGE

-120 QIPPHSEG
+120 QIPPHAEG

-156 QLLSAASSASSSSS
+156 QLLSSALSESMPASSASASPESMPAS
-170 ASSVSSASMSTS
+170 ASASEVALADSAS
-182 ATPFN
+182 
-187 SAAFL
+187 
-192 SDSAVSLSDSAFL
+192 L
-205 PEISVKD
+205 PEITVKD

-306 DRQLLIAKLESM
+306 DRRLLIAKLESM
-318 YDLGVRSFAVFFDDI
+318 YNLGVRSFAVFFDDI

-457 FVANPMEHAE
+457 FVTNPMEHAE

-476 ADYAWNPGKYDAQ
+476 ADYAWNPGQYDAQ
-489 QAWKAAI
+489 QAWEAAI

-522 NYRRDE
+522 NYRREE
-528 SVEVKPVVS
+528 SVEVKPVAD

-545 DATCLTDDYQQ
+545 DGTWRTEDYQQ
-556 LLSLTHRM
+556 LLSLTRRM
-564 QAVSDILLVDTE
+564 QSASDILLVDTE

-589 QFKLIGEIGEE
+589 QFKLLGEIGEE
-600 TLQLAQLVSN
+600 TLQLAQLIANGSVSESF
-610 GLSVQSVQKKSVC
+610 LSS
-623 EDFLFKYHH
+623 YRH

-641 LNDQRYNQNAY
+641 LNDQRYNQNGY
-652 QPGMRSASLVIKP
+652 QPGMRPASLVIKP
-665 LIDKTFVA
+665 LIDQTFVA

-684 SLAAMVEYSPHKLVS
+684 SLAATVEYSPHKLVS

-708 LQTRGKQ
+708 LQARGKQ

-728 AGQKIEIELDKVY
+728 AGQKVEIELDKVY
-741 PLAGIIVNFSKN
+741 PLTGIIVNFFKN
-753 EPCLWG
+753 EPCPWG

-774 HLHQGVRQRVNIK
+774 HVHQGVRQRVYFK

-796 TNFSNDVHEVFFRQ
+796 TNVSDEAHEVFFRQ
-810 FVILLS
+810 FVIMMK

>member
-1 MNYMKNMKS
+1 MNYMKSMKS
-10 VNQIIQTNS
+10 ENQIIQTNS
-19 MKKRWFGAC
+19 MKKRWLGAC
-28 LWCTVMMSPSVAIA
+28 LWCTVLMNPSVATA
-42 QHIAVQPVPQ
+42 QHMAVQPVPQ
-52 EVQMGSRIISFPTAL
+52 EVQMSGRTLSFPTAL
-67 HLVGGDEANVHAV
+67 HLVGSDEANVHAV
-80 NLLRTL
+80 ELLRSL
-86 LPDAVSCSSVST
+86 LPDAVPCSSASAA
-98 SGRQYRLLIGE
+98 GRQYRILIGE

-120 QIPPHSEG
+120 QIPPHAEG

-156 QLLSAASSASSSSS
+156 QLLSTALSESMSRSASSPKSAS
-170 ASSVSSASMSTS
+170 ASSVSPASASASEV
-182 ATPFN
+182 A
-187 SAAFL
+187 L
-192 SDSAVSLSDSAFL
+192 SDSASL
-205 PEISVKD
+205 PEITVKD

-306 DRQLLIAKLESM
+306 DRRLLIAKLESM
-318 YDLGVRSFAVFFDDI
+318 YNLGVRSFAVFFDDI

-457 FVANPMEHAE
+457 FVTNPMEHAE

-476 ADYAWNPGKYDAQ
+476 ADYAWNPGQYDAQ
-489 QAWKAAI
+489 QTWEAAI

-522 NYRRDE
+522 NYRREE
-528 SVEVKPVVS
+528 SVEVKPVAD

-545 DATCLTDDYQQ
+545 DGTWRTEDYQQ
-556 LLSLTHRM
+556 LLSLTRRM
-564 QAVSDILLVDTE
+564 QSASDILLVDTE

-589 QFKLIGEIGEE
+589 QFKLLGEIGEE
-600 TLQLAQLVSN
+600 TLQLAQLISN
-610 GLSVQSVQKKSVC
+610 GSVSESFLSS
-623 EDFLFKYHH
+623 YRH

-641 LNDQRYNQNAY
+641 LNDQRYNQNGY
-652 QPGMRSASLVIKP
+652 QPGMRPASLVIKP
-665 LIDKTFVA
+665 LIDQTFVA

-684 SLAAMVEYSPHKLVS
+684 SLAATVEYSPHKLVS

-708 LQTRGKQ
+708 LQARGKQ

-728 AGQKIEIELDKVY
+728 AGQKVEIELDKVY
-741 PLAGIIVNFSKN
+741 PLTGIIVNFFKN
-753 EPCLWG
+753 EPCPWG

-774 HLHQGVRQRVNIK
+774 HVHQGVRQRVYFK

-796 TNFSNDVHEVFFRQ
+796 TNVSDEAHEVFFRQ
-810 FVILLS
+810 FVIMMK

>member
-1 MNYMKNMKS
+1 MNYMKSMKS
-10 VNQIIQTNS
+10 ENQIIQTNS
-19 MKKRWFGAC
+19 MKKRWLGAC
-28 LWCTVMMSPSVAIA
+28 LWCTVLMNPSVATA
-42 QHIAVQPVPQ
+42 QHMAVQPVPQ
-52 EVQMGSRIISFPTAL
+52 EVQMSGRTLSFPTAL
-67 HLVGGDEANVHAV
+67 HLVGSDEANVHAV
-80 NLLRTL
+80 ELLRSL
-86 LPDAVSCSSVST
+86 LPDAVPCSSASAA
-98 SGRQYRLLIGE
+98 GRQYRILIGE

-120 QIPPHSEG
+120 QIPPHAEG
-128 YYLSVGEKE
+128 YYLSVGKKE

-156 QLLSAASSASSSSS
+156 QLLSAALSESMSRSASSPKSAS
-170 ASSVSSASMSTS
+170 ASSVSTASASASEV
-182 ATPFN
+182 A
-187 SAAFL
+187 L
-192 SDSAVSLSDSAFL
+192 SDSASL
-205 PEISVKD
+205 PEITVKD

-306 DRQLLIAKLESM
+306 DRRLLIAKLESM
-318 YDLGVRSFAVFFDDI
+318 YNLGVRSFAVFFDDI

-457 FVANPMEHAE
+457 FVTNPMEHAE

-476 ADYAWNPGKYDAQ
+476 ADYAWNPGQYDAQ
-489 QAWKAAI
+489 RAWEAAI

-522 NYRRDE
+522 NYRREE
-528 SVEVKPVVS
+528 SVEVKPVAD
-537 RFLKSYLT
+537 RFLKSYLNDGT
-545 DATCLTDDYQQ
+545 WRTEDYQQ
-556 LLSLTHRM
+556 LLSLTRRM
-564 QAVSDILLVDTE
+564 QSASDILLVDTE

-589 QFKLIGEIGEE
+589 QFKLLGEIGEE
-600 TLQLAQLVSN
+600 TLQLAQLIANGSVSESF
-610 GLSVQSVQKKSVC
+610 LSS
-623 EDFLFKYHH
+623 YRH

-641 LNDQRYNQNAY
+641 LNDQRYNQNGY
-652 QPGMRSASLVIKP
+652 QPGMRPASLVIKP
-665 LIDKTFVA
+665 LIDQTFVA

-684 SLAAMVEYSPHKLVS
+684 SLAATVEYSPHKLVS

-708 LQTRGKQ
+708 LQARGKQ

-728 AGQKIEIELDKVY
+728 AGQKVEIELDKVY
-741 PLAGIIVNFSKN
+741 PLTGIIVNFFKN
-753 EPCLWG
+753 EPCPWG

-774 HLHQGVRQRVNIK
+774 HVHQGVRQRVYFK

-796 TNFSNDVHEVFFRQ
+796 TNVSDEAHEVFFRQ
-810 FVILLS
+810 FVIMMK

>member
-1 MNYMKNMKS
+1 MNYMKSMKS
-10 VNQIIQTNS
+10 ENQIIQTNS
-19 MKKRWFGAC
+19 MKKRWLGAC
-28 LWCTVMMSPSVAIA
+28 LWCTVLMNPSVATA
-42 QHIAVQPVPQ
+42 QHMAVQPVPQ
-52 EVQMGSRIISFPTAL
+52 EVQMSGRTLSFPTAL
-67 HLVGGDEANVHAV
+67 HLVGSDEANVHAV
-80 NLLRTL
+80 ELLRSL
-86 LPDAVSCSSVST
+86 LPDAVPCSSASAA
-98 SGRQYRLLIGE
+98 GRQYRILIGE

-120 QIPPHSEG
+120 QIPPHAEG
-128 YYLSVGEKE
+128 YYLSVGKKE

-156 QLLSAASSASSSSS
+156 QLLSAALSESMSRSASSPKSAS
-170 ASSVSSASMSTS
+170 ASSVSPASASASEV
-182 ATPFN
+182 A
-187 SAAFL
+187 L
-192 SDSAVSLSDSAFL
+192 SDSASL
-205 PEISVKD
+205 PEITVKD

-280 VKVAAENEVNF
+280 VKVATENEVNF

-306 DRQLLIAKLESM
+306 DRRLLIAKLESM
-318 YDLGVRSFAVFFDDI
+318 YNLGVRSFAVFFDDI

-457 FVANPMEHAE
+457 FVTNPMEHAE

-476 ADYAWNPGKYDAQ
+476 ADYAWNPGQYDAQ
-489 QAWKAAI
+489 QAWEAAI

-522 NYRRDE
+522 NYRREE
-528 SVEVKPVVS
+528 SVEVKPVAD

-545 DATCLTDDYQQ
+545 DGTWRTEDYQL
-556 LLSLTHRM
+556 LLSLTRRM
-564 QAVSDILLVDTE
+564 QSASDILLVDTE

-589 QFKLIGEIGEE
+589 QFKLLGEIGEE
-600 TLQLAQLVSN
+600 TLQLAQLIANGSVSESF
-610 GLSVQSVQKKSVC
+610 LSS
-623 EDFLFKYHH
+623 YRH

-641 LNDQRYNQNAY
+641 LNDQRYNQNGY
-652 QPGMRSASLVIKP
+652 QPGMRPASLVIKP
-665 LIDKTFVA
+665 LIDQTFVA

-684 SLAAMVEYSPHKLVS
+684 SLAATVEYSPHKLVS

-708 LQTRGKQ
+708 LQARGKQ

-728 AGQKIEIELDKVY
+728 AGQKVEIELDKVY
-741 PLAGIIVNFSKN
+741 PLTGIIVNFFKN
-753 EPCLWG
+753 EPCPWG

-774 HLHQGVRQRVNIK
+774 HVHQGVRQRVYFK

-796 TNFSNDVHEVFFRQ
+796 TNVSDEAHEVFFRQ
-810 FVILLS
+810 FVIMMK

>member
-1 MNYMKNMKS
+1 
-10 VNQIIQTNS
+10 
-19 MKKRWFGAC
+19 
-28 LWCTVMMSPSVAIA
+28 
-42 QHIAVQPVPQ
+42 
-52 EVQMGSRIISFPTAL
+52 MGS
-67 HLVGGDEANVHAV
+67 DEANVHAV
-80 NLLRTL
+80 ELLRSL
-86 LPDAVSCSSVST
+86 LPDAVPCSSASAA
-98 SGRQYRLLIGE
+98 GRQYRILIGE

-120 QIPPHSEG
+120 QIPPHAEG
-128 YYLSVGEKE
+128 YYLSVGKKE

-156 QLLSAASSASSSSS
+156 QLLSAALSESMSRSASSPKSAP
-170 ASSVSSASMSTS
+170 ASSVSPASASASEV
-182 ATPFN
+182 A
-187 SAAFL
+187 L
-192 SDSAVSLSDSAFL
+192 SDSASL
-205 PEISVKD
+205 PEITVKD

-306 DRQLLIAKLESM
+306 DRRLLIAKLESM
-318 YDLGVRSFAVFFDDI
+318 YNLGVRSFAVFFDDI

-457 FVANPMEHAE
+457 FVTNPMEHAE

-476 ADYAWNPGKYDAQ
+476 ADYAWNPGQYDAQ
-489 QAWKAAI
+489 QAWEAAI

-522 NYRRDE
+522 NYRREE
-528 SVEVKPVVS
+528 SVEVKPVAD

-545 DATCLTDDYQQ
+545 DGTWRTEDYQQ
-556 LLSLTHRM
+556 LLSLTRRM
-564 QAVSDILLVDTE
+564 QSASDILLVDTE

-589 QFKLIGEIGEE
+589 QFKLLGEIGEE
-600 TLQLAQLVSN
+600 TLQLAQLIANGSVSESF
-610 GLSVQSVQKKSVC
+610 LSS
-623 EDFLFKYHH
+623 YRH

-641 LNDQRYNQNAY
+641 LNDQRYNQNGY
-652 QPGMRSASLVIKP
+652 QPGMRPASLVIRP
-665 LIDKTFVA
+665 LIDQTFVA

-684 SLAAMVEYSPHKLVS
+684 SLAATVEYSPHKLVS

-708 LQTRGKQ
+708 LQARGKQ

-728 AGQKIEIELDKVY
+728 AGQKVEIELDKVY
-741 PLAGIIVNFSKN
+741 PLTGIIVNFFKN
-753 EPCLWG
+753 EPCPWG

-774 HLHQGVRQRVNIK
+774 HVHQGVRQRVYFK

-796 TNFSNDVHEVFFRQ
+796 TNVSDEAHEVFFRQ
-810 FVILLS
+810 FVIMMK

>member
-1 MNYMKNMKS
+1 MNYMKSMKS

-19 MKKRWFGAC
+19 MKKRWLGAC
-28 LWCTVMMSPSVAIA
+28 LWCTVLMNPSVATA
-42 QHIAVQPVPQ
+42 QHMAVQPVPQ
-52 EVQMGSRIISFPTAL
+52 EVQMSGRTLSFPTAL
-67 HLVGGDEANVHAV
+67 HLVGSDEANVHAV
-80 NLLRTL
+80 ELLRSL
-86 LPDAVSCSSVST
+86 LPDAVPCSSASAA
-98 SGRQYRLLIGE
+98 GRQYRILIGE

-120 QIPPHSEG
+120 QIPPYAEG
-128 YYLSVGEKE
+128 YYLSVGKKE

-156 QLLSAASSASSSSS
+156 QLLSAALSESMSRSASSPKS
-170 ASSVSSASMSTS
+170 ASVFSVSPASASASEVV
-182 ATPFN
+182 
-187 SAAFL
+187 L
-192 SDSAVSLSDSAFL
+192 SDSASL
-205 PEISVKD
+205 PEITVKD

-306 DRQLLIAKLESM
+306 DRRLLIAKLESM
-318 YDLGVRSFAVFFDDI
+318 YNLGVRSFAVFFDDI

-457 FVANPMEHAE
+457 FVTNPMEHAE

-476 ADYAWNPGKYDAQ
+476 ADYAWNPGQYDAQ
-489 QAWKAAI
+489 QTWEAAI

-522 NYRRDE
+522 NYRREE
-528 SVEVKPVVS
+528 SVEVKPVAD
-537 RFLKSYLT
+537 RFLKSYLNDGT
-545 DATCLTDDYQQ
+545 WRTEDYQQ
-556 LLSLTHRM
+556 LLSLTRRM
-564 QAVSDILLVDTE
+564 QSASDILLVDTE

-589 QFKLIGEIGEE
+589 QFKLLGEIGEE
-600 TLQLAQLVSN
+600 TLQLAQLIANGSVSESF
-610 GLSVQSVQKKSVC
+610 LSS
-623 EDFLFKYHH
+623 YRH

-641 LNDQRYNQNAY
+641 LNDQRYNQNGY
-652 QPGMRSASLVIKP
+652 QPGMRPASLVIKP
-665 LIDKTFVA
+665 LIDQTFVA

-684 SLAAMVEYSPHKLVS
+684 SLAATVEYSPHKLVS

-708 LQTRGKQ
+708 LQARGKQ

-728 AGQKIEIELDKVY
+728 AGQKVEIELDKVY
-741 PLAGIIVNFSKN
+741 PLTGIIVNFFKN
-753 EPCLWG
+753 EPCPWG

-774 HLHQGVRQRVNIK
+774 HVHQGVRQRVYFK

-796 TNFSNDVHEVFFRQ
+796 TNVSDEAHEVFFRQ
-810 FVILLS
+810 FVIMMK

>member
-1 MNYMKNMKS
+1 MNYMKSMKS

-19 MKKRWFGAC
+19 MKKRWLGAC
-28 LWCTVMMSPSVAIA
+28 LWCTVLMNPSVATA
-42 QHIAVQPVPQ
+42 QHMAVQPVPQ
-52 EVQMGSRIISFPTAL
+52 EVQMSGRTLSFPTAL
-67 HLVGGDEANVHAV
+67 HLVGSDEANVHAV
-80 NLLRTL
+80 ELLRSL
-86 LPDAVSCSSVST
+86 LPDAVPCSSASAA
-98 SGRQYRLLIGE
+98 GRQYRILIGE

-120 QIPPHSEG
+120 QIPPHAEG
-128 YYLSVGEKE
+128 YYLSVGKKE

-156 QLLSAASSASSSSS
+156 QLLSAALSESMSRSASSPKSAS
-170 ASSVSSASMSTS
+170 ASSVSPASASASEV
-182 ATPFN
+182 A
-187 SAAFL
+187 L
-192 SDSAVSLSDSAFL
+192 SDSASL
-205 PEISVKD
+205 PEITVKD

-306 DRQLLIAKLESM
+306 DRRLLIAKLESM
-318 YDLGVRSFAVFFDDI
+318 YNLGVRSFAVFFDDI

-457 FVANPMEHAE
+457 FVTNPMEHAE

-476 ADYAWNPGKYDAQ
+476 ADYAWNPGQYDAQ
-489 QAWKAAI
+489 QAWEAAI

-522 NYRRDE
+522 NYRREE
-528 SVEVKPVVS
+528 SVEVKPVAD

-545 DATCLTDDYQQ
+545 DGTWRTEDYQL
-556 LLSLTHRM
+556 LLSLTRRM
-564 QAVSDILLVDTE
+564 QSASDILLVDTE

-589 QFKLIGEIGEE
+589 QFKLLGEIGEE
-600 TLQLAQLVSN
+600 TLQLAQLIANGSVSESF
-610 GLSVQSVQKKSVC
+610 LSS
-623 EDFLFKYHH
+623 YRH

-641 LNDQRYNQNAY
+641 LNDQRYNQNGY
-652 QPGMRSASLVIKP
+652 QPGMRPASLVIKP
-665 LIDKTFVA
+665 LIDQTFVA
-673 AVERYNRLTGS
+673 AVERYNRLTGN
-684 SLAAMVEYSPHKLVS
+684 SLAATVEYSPHKLVS

-708 LQTRGKQ
+708 LQARGKQ

-728 AGQKIEIELDKVY
+728 AGQKVEIELDKVY
-741 PLAGIIVNFSKN
+741 PLTGIIVNFFKN
-753 EPCLWG
+753 EPCPWG

-774 HLHQGVRQRVNIK
+774 HVHQGVRQRVYFK

-796 TNFSNDVHEVFFRQ
+796 TNVSDEAHEVFFRQ
-810 FVILLS
+810 FVIMMK

>member
-1 MNYMKNMKS
+1 MNYMKSMKS
-10 VNQIIQTNS
+10 ENQIIQTNS
-19 MKKRWFGAC
+19 MKKRWLGAC
-28 LWCTVMMSPSVAIA
+28 LWCTVLMNPSVATA
-42 QHIAVQPVPQ
+42 QHMAVQPVPQ
-52 EVQMGSRIISFPTAL
+52 EVQMSGRTLSFPTAL
-67 HLVGGDEANVHAV
+67 HLVGSDEANVHAV
-80 NLLRTL
+80 ELLRSL
-86 LPDAVSCSSVST
+86 LPDAVPCSSASAA
-98 SGRQYRLLIGE
+98 GRQYRILIGE

-120 QIPPHSEG
+120 QIPPHAEG

-156 QLLSAASSASSSSS
+156 QLLSAALSESMSRSASSPKSAS
-170 ASSVSSASMSTS
+170 ASSVSPASASASEVV
-182 ATPFN
+182 
-187 SAAFL
+187 L
-192 SDSAVSLSDSAFL
+192 SDSASL
-205 PEISVKD
+205 PEITVKD

-306 DRQLLIAKLESM
+306 DRRLLIAKLESM
-318 YDLGVRSFAVFFDDI
+318 YNLGVRSFAVFFDDI

-457 FVANPMEHAE
+457 FVTNPMEHAE

-476 ADYAWNPGKYDAQ
+476 ADYAWNPGQYDAQ
-489 QAWKAAI
+489 QAWEAAI

-522 NYRRDE
+522 NYRREE
-528 SVEVKPVVS
+528 SVEVKPVAD

-545 DATCLTDDYQQ
+545 DGTWRTEDYQQ
-556 LLSLTHRM
+556 LLSLTRRM
-564 QAVSDILLVDTE
+564 QSASDILLVDTE

-589 QFKLIGEIGEE
+589 QFKLLGEIGEE
-600 TLQLAQLVSN
+600 TLQLAQLIANGSVSESF
-610 GLSVQSVQKKSVC
+610 LSS
-623 EDFLFKYHH
+623 YRH

-641 LNDQRYNQNAY
+641 LNDQRYNQNGY
-652 QPGMRSASLVIKP
+652 QPGMRPASLVIKP
-665 LIDKTFVA
+665 LIDQTFVA

-684 SLAAMVEYSPHKLVS
+684 SLAATVEYSPHKLVS

-708 LQTRGKQ
+708 LQARGKQ

-728 AGQKIEIELDKVY
+728 AGQKVEIELDKVY
-741 PLAGIIVNFSKN
+741 PLTGIIVNFFKN
-753 EPCLWG
+753 EPCPWG

-774 HLHQGVRQRVNIK
+774 HVHQGVRQRVYFK

-796 TNFSNDVHEVFFRQ
+796 TNVSDEAHEVFFRQ
-810 FVILLS
+810 FVIMMK